1 MKNIIV
7 NPVLKAKTNILKK
20 SFLLF
25 ISCLTASVA
34 WGQTQSFTADEIVS
48 GATKGSV
55 TVSTTFNVANKQ
67 MCKEGGSATK
77 LNAVEGNST
86 ASTVNEK
93 YVQLTSTSD
102 ITKLVLHATYNS
114 SGTGKNMAF
123 VYWGEGVT
131 PAIDNILSAELVS
144 FTGYAGA
151 CDQNYS
157 EVTLP
162 PGVRTI
168 RIYRQLKK
176 FDGKGASSSNYGDGT
191 TFLIADIDVIAGPA
205 GPVAVTGVTLDKTSL
220 SIEAGQTAQ
229 LTATV
234 QPANADNQAVTWS
247 SSDNNIVSVDA
258 TGKITANAKGSAT
271 ITVTT
276 ADGGKTATCTV
287 TVTEPA
293 APIEV
298 TAIALKASTTIAIG
312 GTETLT
318 VTYTPADANTGKA
331 LTWKSDNTAVA
342 TVDTNGVVKGIA
354 AGTANITATSTTNP
368 AITATC
374 AVTVQAV
381 AVTGVSLNKTS
392 INLQVGGSE
401 TLTATVTPANATNKE
416 IIWNTSDGSIATI
429 NNGKVTA
436 VSAGQTT
443 ITATTVDGNKTA
455 TCTVTVTAGPPVPST
470 GLTTHYPE
478 VYEAKELA
486 GGYGAELSVL
496 NGREYEVFYAGRY
509 DNGGTKL
516 TIHVNPI
523 DKSHGIT
530 KNEASTSYEAID
542 GWFKGTGNDKGT
554 GFSIKDEF
562 TKSTERCHNMKS
574 SNYVEMHIQGYDQ
587 FSLYGIDKKINLSK
601 PADHKV
607 FKVLIDNVE
616 QTMEPSTSATI
627 RRFDITT
634 GEHVIKI
641 QCGDDC
647 LFGGFSLRIAE
658 EPRTKWLK
666 GNDSTQ
672 VVMQT
677 TAPKPVYYFT
687 KYNSKGETKLIWD
700 GPEATGITLTTHAS
714 SAIGDT
720 LVLGGTANCPTGT
733 YNYHVAAFYNG
744 VETSRANGKFIVASE
759 IKALTDTMVDAYQN
773 EEMDQIQFR
782 YYALSDADVTL
793 TWTGATP
800 AGITGSGSNG
810 KYIIGGTP
818 TTVGTYDF
826 IISVTG
832 GNSIKG
838 KIVVRALDLGNDP
851 VLYLY
856 KNNLAYE
863 QDGIYE
869 YLTSAAGGKK
879 NIIPRKARED
889 GLRPADQY
897 AKYKWIIISEDVDA
911 NNAEVLAVAEGG
923 ANLPVLNLK
932 SFTYAP
938 GRLDWGEPDNGSITD
953 NARSITVLRADHPIF
968 ASMAGIS
975 QGQKIDILSAINK
988 KGLMPAAVDY
998 EGTLCL
1004 ATAWTRDI
1012 NNYTGDGVQET
1023 FLHEVPAEMRGG
1035 KKYICL
1041 PIALQ
1046 SSKNLSANG
1055 KKLIS
1060 SVINYLLSSKAT
1072 IDLPELKITSFKI
1085 NGVAGTIDQ
1094 ANNTIKISFD
1104 ITQYPNLDLTNI
1116 VPEVTLA
1123 SKLTHF
1129 VPNEGEAVDFSKS
1142 TFAPVIYEVTDYINR
1157 RAYEVTVATYNPE
1170 GIENIYSVGEWVNI
1184 YDIYGRKVTT
1194 TNEDIYQMALP
1205 RGVYIIVLENGDTF
1219 KIMR

>member
-1 MKNIIV
+1 MKNIKCL
-7 NPVLKAKTNILKK
+7 VLTLLAVWSTCVIAQDVKKYTFDDNVPLATDWKVETDVPSGGTATCEITNNIGG
-20 SFLLF
+20 S
-25 ISCLTASVA
+25 LTAKEGNYLGLAYLNKSKITISIISTAEFKNITSIGLDVA
-34 WGQTQSFTADEIVS
+34 ASDNGKPTFSILVVDASGNTIAALAENLDSKNGFATGGTKKWGHADFAANGVS
-48 GATKGSV
+48 GYIKILTY
-55 TVSTTFNVANKQ
+55 
-67 MCKEGGSATK
+67 
-77 LNAVEGNST
+77 
-86 ASTVNEK
+86 AS
-93 YVQLTSTSD
+93 
-102 ITKLVLHATYNS
+102 S
-114 SGTGKNMAF
+114 SGKYA
-123 VYWGEGVT
+123 
-131 PAIDNILSAELVS
+131 AIDNIS
-144 FTGYAGA
+144 
-151 CDQNYS
+151 
-157 EVTLP
+157 VTH
-162 PGVRTI
+162 
-168 RIYRQLKK
+168 
-176 FDGKGASSSNYGDGT
+176 S
-191 TFLIADIDVIAGPA
+191 AGPA

-234 QPANADNQAVTWS
+234 LPGNADNQAVTWS
-247 SSDNNIVSVDA
+247 SSDNNVVSVDA
-258 TGKITANAKGSAT
+258 TGKITANTKGSAT

-293 APIEV
+293 AP
-298 TAIALKASTTIAIG
+298 
-312 GTETLT
+312 
-318 VTYTPADANTGKA
+318 
-331 LTWKSDNTAVA
+331 
-342 TVDTNGVVKGIA
+342 
-354 AGTANITATSTTNP
+354 
-368 AITATC
+368 
-374 AVTVQAV
+374 V
-381 AVTGVSLNKTS
+381 AVTGVTLNKNNTTIYTGRTETLTATIQPADATNKAVTWTSDNTGVATVNNGVVTGVSVGTATITVKTTDGGFTATCIVTVEEAPIVHPTGVSISKTS
-392 INLQVGGSE
+392 INLQIGGSE
-401 TLTATVTPANATNKE
+401 TLTATVTPADANNKNVT
-416 IIWNTSDGSIATI
+416 WSTSDATVAAVDK
-429 NNGKVTA
+429 NGKVTGIK
-436 VSAGQTT
+436 AGNAT
-443 ITATTVDGNKTA
+443 ITATTEDGNKTA
-455 TCTVTVTAGPPVPST
+455 TCSVTVTAGPPVPST

-478 VYEAKELA
+478 VYEAKDLA
-486 GGYGAELSVL
+486 GGYNGKLTVFG
-496 NGREYEVFYAGRY
+496 GREYEVYYVSRDAESNITVATTPVEKVAGVCTSVSEN
-509 DNGGTKL
+509 DTKA
-516 TIHVNPI
+516 
-523 DKSHGIT
+523 K
-530 KNEASTSYEAID
+530 D
-542 GWFKGTGNDKGT
+542 GWFTLKTNGTSGSTNG
-554 GFSIKDEF
+554 IAKDEF
-562 TKSTERCHNMKS
+562 ETSVRCAKLLN
-574 SNYVEMHIQGYDQ
+574 NQALEMHIKGFDQ
-587 FSLYGIDKKINLSK
+587 FSFYGKDNNATESKGRHFEIYIDDVKQAMT
-601 PADHKV
+601 PTT
-607 FKVLIDNVE
+607 E
-616 QTMEPSTSATI
+616 YTI

-634 GEHVIKI
+634 GEHVIRLVGI
-641 QCGDDC
+641 
-647 LFGGFSLRIAE
+647 GGSNNEITSFSLRIAE
-658 EPRTKWLK
+658 EPRTKWIK

-714 SAIGDT
+714 GSIGDT

-733 YNYHVAAFYNG
+733 YNYHIAAFYNG
-744 VETSRANGKFIVASE
+744 LETSRANGKFIVASE

-782 YYALSDADVTL
+782 YYALSDADVKL

-826 IISVTG
+826 VISVTG

-838 KIVVRALDLGNDP
+838 KIIVRALDLGNDP

-879 NIIPRKARED
+879 NLIARKARED
-889 GLRPADQY
+889 GLRPAEQY
-897 AKYKWIIISEDVDA
+897 AKYKWVLISEDVDA
-911 NNAEVLAVAEGG
+911 NNAEVLAIAEGG

-988 KGLMPAAVDY
+988 KGLMPAAIDY

-1012 NNYTGDGVQET
+1012 NNYTGDGIQET

-1094 ANNTIKISFD
+1094 VNNTINVSFD
-1104 ITQYPNLDLTNI
+1104 ITKNPTLDLTNI
-1116 VPEVTLA
+1116 IPEVTVA
-1123 SKLTHF
+1123 SQLTHA
-1129 VPNEGEAVDFSKS
+1129 VPNNGEAVDFSKS
-1142 TFAPVIYEVTDYINR
+1142 SFAPVVYIVTDYINR
-1157 RAYEVTVATYNPE
+1157 RAYDVTVSTYNPE
-1170 GIENIYSVGEWVNI
+1170 GIEDIYSVGEWVNI

-1205 RGVYIIVLENGDTF
+1205 RGVYIVVLENGETF

>member
-1 MKNIIV
+1 MKNIKCL
-7 NPVLKAKTNILKK
+7 VLTLLAVWSTCVIAQDVKKYTFDDNVPLATDWKVETDVPSGGTATCEITNSIGG
-20 SFLLF
+20 S
-25 ISCLTASVA
+25 LTA
-34 WGQTQSFTADEIVS
+34 
-48 GATKGSV
+48 
-55 TVSTTFNVANKQ
+55 
-67 MCKEGGSATK
+67 KEGNYLGLAY
-77 LNAVEGNST
+77 LNKSKITISIIST
-86 ASTVNEK
+86 AEFQNI
-93 YVQLTSTSD
+93 TSIGLDVTANDNSKPSFSVLIVD
-102 ITKLVLHATYNS
+102 ANGNTIATLADNVGSKDGFATGGTKKWGHADFAANGVKGYLKIQTYSSS
-114 SGTGKNMAF
+114 SGKYA
-123 VYWGEGVT
+123 
-131 PAIDNILSAELVS
+131 AIDNI
-144 FTGYAGA
+144 
-151 CDQNYS
+151 
-157 EVTLP
+157 
-162 PGVRTI
+162 TI
-168 RIYRQLKK
+168 TH
-176 FDGKGASSSNYGDGT
+176 S
-191 TFLIADIDVIAGPA
+191 AGPA
-205 GPVAVTGVTLDKTSL
+205 GPVAVTGVTLDQTSL
-220 SIEAGQTAQ
+220 TLEAGQTAQ

-234 QPANADNQAVTWS
+234 QPGNADNQAVTWS

-312 GTETLT
+312 DTETLT

-331 LTWKSDNTAVA
+331 LTWKSDNTTVA
-342 TVDTNGVVKGIA
+342 TVDANGVVKGIA
-354 AGTANITATSTTNP
+354 AGKANITATSTTNP

-381 AVTGVSLNKTS
+381 AVKGVSLNKTS
-392 INLQVGGSE
+392 INLQVVGSE

-436 VSAGQTT
+436 VAAGQTT

-478 VYEAKELA
+478 VYEAKDLA
-486 GGYGAELSVL
+486 GGYNGKLTVFG
-496 NGREYEVFYAGRY
+496 GREYEVYYVSRDAESNITVATTPVEKVAGVCTSVSE
-509 DNGGTKL
+509 NETKA
-516 TIHVNPI
+516 
-523 DKSHGIT
+523 K
-530 KNEASTSYEAID
+530 D
-542 GWFKGTGNDKGT
+542 GWFTLKTNGTSGSTNG
-554 GFSIKDEF
+554 IAKDEF
-562 TKSTERCHNMKS
+562 ETSVRCAKLLN
-574 SNYVEMHIQGYDQ
+574 NQALEMHIKGFDQ
-587 FSLYGIDKKINLSK
+587 FSFYGKDNNAAVEKGRHFEIYIDDVKQAMT
-601 PADHKV
+601 PTT
-607 FKVLIDNVE
+607 E
-616 QTMEPSTSATI
+616 YTI

-634 GEHVIKI
+634 GEHVIRLVGI
-641 QCGDDC
+641 
-647 LFGGFSLRIAE
+647 GGSNNEITSFSLRIAE

-714 SAIGDT
+714 GAIGDT

-744 VETSRANGKFIVASE
+744 LETSRANGKFIVASE

-782 YYALSDADVTL
+782 YYALSDADITL

-818 TTVGTYDF
+818 TAVGTYDF

-1012 NNYTGDGVQET
+1012 NNYTGDGVEET

>member
-1 MKNIIV
+1 MKNIKCF
-7 NPVLKAKTNILKK
+7 VLTLLAVWSTCVIAQDVKKYTFDDNVPLATDWKVETDVPSGGTATCEITNSIGG
-20 SFLLF
+20 S
-25 ISCLTASVA
+25 LTAKEGNYLGLAYLNKSKITISVTSTVEFKNITSIGLDVA
-34 WGQTQSFTADEIVS
+34 ASDNGKPTFSILVVDASGNTIAALAENLDSKNGFATGGTKKWGHADFAANGVS
-48 GATKGSV
+48 GYIKILTY
-55 TVSTTFNVANKQ
+55 
-67 MCKEGGSATK
+67 
-77 LNAVEGNST
+77 
-86 ASTVNEK
+86 AS
-93 YVQLTSTSD
+93 
-102 ITKLVLHATYNS
+102 S
-114 SGTGKNMAF
+114 SGKYA
-123 VYWGEGVT
+123 
-131 PAIDNILSAELVS
+131 AIDNIS
-144 FTGYAGA
+144 
-151 CDQNYS
+151 
-157 EVTLP
+157 VTH
-162 PGVRTI
+162 
-168 RIYRQLKK
+168 
-176 FDGKGASSSNYGDGT
+176 S
-191 TFLIADIDVIAGPA
+191 AGPA
-205 GPVAVTGVTLDKTSL
+205 GPVAVTGVTLDKTTL

-234 QPANADNQAVTWS
+234 QPGNADNQAVTWS
-247 SSDNNIVSVDA
+247 TSDASIASVDA
-258 TGKITANAKGSAT
+258 NGKVTANAKGSAT

-293 APIEV
+293 AP
-298 TAIALKASTTIAIG
+298 
-312 GTETLT
+312 
-318 VTYTPADANTGKA
+318 
-331 LTWKSDNTAVA
+331 
-342 TVDTNGVVKGIA
+342 
-354 AGTANITATSTTNP
+354 
-368 AITATC
+368 
-374 AVTVQAV
+374 V
-381 AVTGVSLNKTS
+381 AVTGVTLNKSNTTIYTGRTETLTATIQPADATNKAVTWTS
-392 INLQVGGSE
+392 SNTSVATINNGVVTGVSVGTATITVKTTDGGFTATCTVKVEEAPIVHPTGVSISKSAISLQVGGTE
-401 TLTATVTPANATNKE
+401 TLTATVTPADANNKNVT
-416 IIWNTSDGSIATI
+416 WSTSDATVAAVDK
-429 NNGKVTA
+429 NGKVTGIK
-436 VSAGQTT
+436 AGNAT
-443 ITATTVDGNKTA
+443 ITATTEDGSKTA
-455 TCTVTVTAGPPVPST
+455 TCAVTVTAGPPVPST

-486 GGYGAELSVL
+486 GGYNGKLTVFG
-496 NGREYEVFYAGRY
+496 GREYEVYYVSRDAESNITVATTPVEKVAGVCTSVSE
-509 DNGGTKL
+509 NETKA
-516 TIHVNPI
+516 
-523 DKSHGIT
+523 K
-530 KNEASTSYEAID
+530 D
-542 GWFKGTGNDKGT
+542 GWFTLKTNGTSGSTNG
-554 GFSIKDEF
+554 IAKDEF
-562 TKSTERCHNMKS
+562 ETSVRCAKLLN
-574 SNYVEMHIQGYDQ
+574 NQALEMHIKGFDQ
-587 FSLYGIDKKINLSK
+587 FSFYGKDNNATESKGRHFEIYIDDVKQAMT
-601 PADHKV
+601 PTTDY
-607 FKVLIDNVE
+607 
-616 QTMEPSTSATI
+616 TI

-634 GEHVIKI
+634 GEHVIRLVGI
-641 QCGDDC
+641 
-647 LFGGFSLRIAE
+647 GGSNNEITSFSLRIAE

-677 TAPKPVYYFT
+677 TAPKPIYYFT

-714 SAIGDT
+714 AAIGDT

-733 YNYHVAAFYNG
+733 YKYHVAAFYNG
-744 VETSRANGKFIVASE
+744 VETSRADGKFIVASE

-782 YYALSDADVTL
+782 YYALSDADVKL

-826 IISVTG
+826 VISVTG

-838 KIVVRALDLGNDP
+838 KIVVRTLDLGNDP

-879 NIIPRKARED
+879 NLIARKARED

-938 GRLDWGEPDNGSITD
+938 DRLDWGEPDNGSLTD

-1004 ATAWTRDI
+1004 ATAWTRNIDDY
-1012 NNYTGDGVQET
+1012 NSDGVQET

-1072 IDLPELKITSFKI
+1072 IDLPDLKITSFKI

-1094 ANNTIKISFD
+1094 ANNTIKIAFD
-1104 ITQYPNLDLTNI
+1104 ITQHPDLDLTNI
-1116 VPEVTLA
+1116 VPEVSLA

-1129 VPNEGEAVDFSKS
+1129 TPNEGEAVDFSKS

-1170 GIENIYSVGEWVNI
+1170 GIEQIYNVGEWVNI

-1194 TNEDIYQMALP
+1194 TNEDINQMALP
-1205 RGVYIIVLENGDTF
+1205 RGVYIVVLENGNTF

>member
-1 MKNIIV
+1 MKNIKCL
-7 NPVLKAKTNILKK
+7 VLTLLAVWSTCVIAQDVKK
-20 SFLLF
+20 YTFDDNVPL
-25 ISCLTASVA
+25 
-34 WGQTQSFTADEIVS
+34 
-48 GATKGSV
+48 ATDWKV
-55 TVSTTFNVANKQ
+55 ETDVPT
-67 MCKEGGSATK
+67 GGSATCEITNNIGGSLTAK
-77 LNAVEGNST
+77 EGNYLGFAYLNKSKITISIIST
-86 ASTVNEK
+86 AEFKNITSIGLDVAASDNGKPTFSILVVDASGNTIAALAENLDSKNGFATGGTKKWGHADFAANGVNGYIK
-93 YVQLTSTSD
+93 ILTYAS
-102 ITKLVLHATYNS
+102 S
-114 SGTGKNMAF
+114 SGKYA
-123 VYWGEGVT
+123 
-131 PAIDNILSAELVS
+131 AIDNIS
-144 FTGYAGA
+144 
-151 CDQNYS
+151 
-157 EVTLP
+157 VTH
-162 PGVRTI
+162 
-168 RIYRQLKK
+168 
-176 FDGKGASSSNYGDGT
+176 S
-191 TFLIADIDVIAGPA
+191 AGPA

-234 QPANADNQAVTWS
+234 QPGNADNQAVTWS
-247 SSDNNIVSVDA
+247 SSDNNVVSVDA
-258 TGKITANAKGSAT
+258 TGKITANTKGSAT

-293 APIEV
+293 AP
-298 TAIALKASTTIAIG
+298 
-312 GTETLT
+312 
-318 VTYTPADANTGKA
+318 
-331 LTWKSDNTAVA
+331 
-342 TVDTNGVVKGIA
+342 
-354 AGTANITATSTTNP
+354 
-368 AITATC
+368 
-374 AVTVQAV
+374 V
-381 AVTGVSLNKTS
+381 AVTGVTLNKNNTTIYTGRTETLTATIQPADATNKAVTWTSDNTGVATVNNGVVTGVSVGSATITAKTADGGFTATCIVKVEEAPIVHPTGVSISKTS

-401 TLTATVTPANATNKE
+401 TLTATVTPADANNKNVT
-416 IIWNTSDGSIATI
+416 WSTSDATVAAVDK
-429 NNGKVTA
+429 NGKVTGIK
-436 VSAGQTT
+436 AGNAT
-443 ITATTVDGNKTA
+443 ITATTEDGNKTA
-455 TCTVTVTAGPPVPST
+455 TCAVTVTAGPPVPST

-478 VYEAKELA
+478 VYEAKDLA
-486 GGYGAELSVL
+486 GGYNGKLTVFG
-496 NGREYEVFYAGRY
+496 GREYEVYYVSRDAESNITFATTPVEKVAGVCTSVSE
-509 DNGGTKL
+509 NETKA
-516 TIHVNPI
+516 
-523 DKSHGIT
+523 K
-530 KNEASTSYEAID
+530 D
-542 GWFKGTGNDKGT
+542 GWFTLKTNGTSGSTNG
-554 GFSIKDEF
+554 IAKDEF
-562 TKSTERCHNMKS
+562 ETSVRCAKLLN
-574 SNYVEMHIQGYDQ
+574 NQALEMHIKGFDQ
-587 FSLYGIDKKINLSK
+587 FSFYGKDNNATESKGRHFEIYIDDVKQAMT
-601 PADHKV
+601 PTT
-607 FKVLIDNVE
+607 E
-616 QTMEPSTSATI
+616 YTI

-634 GEHVIKI
+634 GEHVIRLVGI
-641 QCGDDC
+641 
-647 LFGGFSLRIAE
+647 GGSNNEITSFSLRIAE
-658 EPRTKWLK
+658 EPRTKWIK

-714 SAIGDT
+714 GSIGDT

-744 VETSRANGKFIVASE
+744 LETSRANGKFIVASE

-826 IISVTG
+826 VISVTG

-879 NIIPRKARED
+879 NLIARKARED
-889 GLRPADQY
+889 GLRPAEQY
-897 AKYKWIIISEDVDA
+897 AKYKWVLISEDVDA
-911 NNAEVLAVAEGG
+911 NNAEVLAIAEGG

-988 KGLMPAAVDY
+988 KGLMPAAIDY

-1094 ANNTIKISFD
+1094 VNNTINVSFD
-1104 ITQYPNLDLTNI
+1104 ITKNPTLDLTNI
-1116 VPEVTLA
+1116 IPEVTVA
-1123 SKLTHF
+1123 SQLTHA
-1129 VPNEGEAVDFSKS
+1129 VPNKGEAVDFSKS
-1142 TFAPVIYEVTDYINR
+1142 SFAPVVYIVTDYINR
-1157 RAYEVTVATYNPE
+1157 RAYDVTVSTYNPE
-1170 GIENIYSVGEWVNI
+1170 GIEDIYSVGEWVNI

-1205 RGVYIIVLENGDTF
+1205 RGVYIVVLENGETF

>member
-7 NPVLKAKTNILKK
+7 NSALKAKTNILKK
-20 SFLLF
+20 SLYAVCLLLVSSY
-25 ISCLTASVA
+25 ITAADVTFVMADIFDGSS
-34 WGQTQSFTADEIVS
+34 QTAKVTTPTA
-48 GATKGSV
+48 A
-55 TVSTTFNVANKQ
+55 TVSTTTSKSNAKTGKLGSDGHYFEVILDNETFTAASINGYINTTNTSKNWAFTFSTDGGKTWGTEQTQANDGNKTAHDIAVNVTIPAGAN
-67 MCKEGGSATK
+67 GFRVIRRAGT
-77 LNAVEGNST
+77 ST
-86 ASTVNEK
+86 I
-93 YVQLTSTSD
+93 LTS
-102 ITKLVLHATYNS
+102 IT
-114 SGTGKNMAF
+114 
-123 VYWGEGVT
+123 
-131 PAIDNILSAELVS
+131 LS
-144 FTGYAGA
+144 
-151 CDQNYS
+151 
-157 EVTLP
+157 
-162 PGVRTI
+162 I
-168 RIYRQLKK
+168 
-176 FDGKGASSSNYGDGT
+176 GAS
-191 TFLIADIDVIAGPA
+191 GPA

-234 QPANADNQAVTWS
+234 QPGNADNQSVTWS
-247 SSDNNIVSVDA
+247 SSDNNVVSVDA

-293 APIEV
+293 AP
-298 TAIALKASTTIAIG
+298 
-312 GTETLT
+312 
-318 VTYTPADANTGKA
+318 
-331 LTWKSDNTAVA
+331 
-342 TVDTNGVVKGIA
+342 
-354 AGTANITATSTTNP
+354 
-368 AITATC
+368 
-374 AVTVQAV
+374 V
-381 AVTGVSLNKTS
+381 AVTGVTLNKNNTTIYTGRTETLTATIQPADATNKAVTWTSDNMGVATVNNGVVTGVSVGSATITAKTADGGFTATCTVIVEEAPIVHPTGVSISKTS
-392 INLQVGGSE
+392 INLQIGGSE
-401 TLTATVTPANATNKE
+401 TLTATVTPADANNKNVT
-416 IIWNTSDGSIATI
+416 WSTSDATVAAVDK
-429 NNGKVTA
+429 NGKVIGIK
-436 VSAGQTT
+436 AGNAT
-443 ITATTVDGNKTA
+443 ITATTEDGGKTA
-455 TCTVTVTAGPPVPST
+455 TCSVTVTAGPPVPST

-478 VYEAKELA
+478 VYEAKDLA
-486 GGYGAELSVL
+486 GGYNGKLTVFG
-496 NGREYEVFYAGRY
+496 GREYEVYYVSRDAESNITVATTPVEKVAGVCTSVSE
-509 DNGGTKL
+509 NETKA
-516 TIHVNPI
+516 
-523 DKSHGIT
+523 K
-530 KNEASTSYEAID
+530 D
-542 GWFKGTGNDKGT
+542 GWFTLKTNGTSGSTNG
-554 GFSIKDEF
+554 IAKDEF
-562 TKSTERCHNMKS
+562 ETSVRCAKLIN
-574 SNYVEMHIQGYDQ
+574 NQALEMHIKGFDQ
-587 FSLYGIDKKINLSK
+587 FSFYGKDNNAAVEKGRHFEIYIDDVK
-601 PADHKV
+601 
-607 FKVLIDNVE
+607 
-616 QTMEPSTSATI
+616 QTMTPTTEYTI

-634 GEHVIKI
+634 GEHVIRLVGI
-641 QCGDDC
+641 
-647 LFGGFSLRIAE
+647 GGSNNEITSFSLRIAE

-687 KYNSKGETKLIWD
+687 KYNAKGETKLIWD

-714 SAIGDT
+714 GSIGDT

-744 VETSRANGKFIVASE
+744 LETSRANGKFIVASE

-818 TTVGTYDF
+818 TTVGTYYF
-826 IISVTG
+826 VISVTG

-838 KIVVRALDLGNDP
+838 KIIVRALDLGNDP

-879 NIIPRKARED
+879 NLIARKARED
-889 GLRPADQY
+889 GLRPAEQY
-897 AKYKWIIISEDVDA
+897 AKYKWVLISEDVDA
-911 NNAEVLAVAEGG
+911 NNAEVLAIAEGG

-988 KGLMPAAVDY
+988 KGLMPAAIDY

-1094 ANNTIKISFD
+1094 VNNTINVSFD
-1104 ITQYPNLDLTNI
+1104 ITKNPTLDLTNI
-1116 VPEVTLA
+1116 IPEVTVA
-1123 SKLTHF
+1123 SQLTHA
-1129 VPNEGEAVDFSKS
+1129 VPNNGEAVDFSKS
-1142 TFAPVIYEVTDYINR
+1142 SFAPVVYIVTDYINR
-1157 RAYEVTVATYNPE
+1157 RAYEVTVTTYNPE
-1170 GIENIYSVGEWVNI
+1170 GIEDIYSVGEWVNI

-1205 RGVYIIVLENGDTF
+1205 RGVYIVVLENGETF

>member
-1 MKNIIV
+1 MKNIKCL
-7 NPVLKAKTNILKK
+7 VLTLLAVWSTCVIAQDVKKYTFDDNVPLATDWKVETDVPSGGTATCEITNNIGG
-20 SFLLF
+20 S
-25 ISCLTASVA
+25 LTAKEGNYLGLAYLNKSKITISIISTAEFQNITSIGLDVA
-34 WGQTQSFTADEIVS
+34 ASDNGKPTFSILVVDAGGNTIAALAENLDSKNGFATGGTKKWGHADFAANGVS
-48 GATKGSV
+48 GYIKILTY
-55 TVSTTFNVANKQ
+55 
-67 MCKEGGSATK
+67 
-77 LNAVEGNST
+77 
-86 ASTVNEK
+86 AS
-93 YVQLTSTSD
+93 
-102 ITKLVLHATYNS
+102 S
-114 SGTGKNMAF
+114 SGKYA
-123 VYWGEGVT
+123 
-131 PAIDNILSAELVS
+131 AIDNIS
-144 FTGYAGA
+144 
-151 CDQNYS
+151 
-157 EVTLP
+157 VTH
-162 PGVRTI
+162 
-168 RIYRQLKK
+168 
-176 FDGKGASSSNYGDGT
+176 S
-191 TFLIADIDVIAGPA
+191 AGPA

-234 QPANADNQAVTWS
+234 QPGNADNQAVTWS
-247 SSDNNIVSVDA
+247 SSDNNVVSVDA

-293 APIEV
+293 AP
-298 TAIALKASTTIAIG
+298 
-312 GTETLT
+312 
-318 VTYTPADANTGKA
+318 
-331 LTWKSDNTAVA
+331 
-342 TVDTNGVVKGIA
+342 
-354 AGTANITATSTTNP
+354 
-368 AITATC
+368 
-374 AVTVQAV
+374 V
-381 AVTGVSLNKTS
+381 AVTGVTLNKNNTTIYTGRTETLTATIQPADATNKAVTWTSDNTGVATVNNGVVTGVSVGSATITAKTADGGLTATCTVTVEEAPIVHPTGVSISKTS
-392 INLQVGGSE
+392 INLQIGGSE
-401 TLTATVTPANATNKE
+401 TLTATVTPADANNKNVT
-416 IIWNTSDGSIATI
+416 WSTSDATVAAVDK
-429 NNGKVTA
+429 NGKVTGIK
-436 VSAGQTT
+436 AGNAT
-443 ITATTVDGNKTA
+443 ITATTEDGGKTA
-455 TCTVTVTAGPPVPST
+455 TCSVTVTAGPPVPST

-478 VYEAKELA
+478 VYEAKDLA
-486 GGYGAELSVL
+486 GGYNGKLTVFG
-496 NGREYEVFYAGRY
+496 GREYEVYYVSRDAESNITVATTPVEKVAGVCTSVSE
-509 DNGGTKL
+509 NETKA
-516 TIHVNPI
+516 
-523 DKSHGIT
+523 K
-530 KNEASTSYEAID
+530 D
-542 GWFKGTGNDKGT
+542 GWFTLKTNGTSGSTNG
-554 GFSIKDEF
+554 IAKDEF
-562 TKSTERCHNMKS
+562 ETSVRCAKLIN
-574 SNYVEMHIQGYDQ
+574 NQALEMHIKGFDQ
-587 FSLYGIDKKINLSK
+587 FSFYGKDNNAAVEKGRHFEIYIDDVK
-601 PADHKV
+601 
-607 FKVLIDNVE
+607 
-616 QTMEPSTSATI
+616 QTMTPTTEYTI

-634 GEHVIKI
+634 GEHVIRLVGI
-641 QCGDDC
+641 
-647 LFGGFSLRIAE
+647 GGSNNEITSFSLRIAE

-687 KYNSKGETKLIWD
+687 KYNAKGETKLIWD

-714 SAIGDT
+714 GSIGDT

-744 VETSRANGKFIVASE
+744 LETSRANGKFIVASE

-826 IISVTG
+826 VISVTG

-838 KIVVRALDLGNDP
+838 KIIVRALDLGNDP

-879 NIIPRKARED
+879 NLIARKARED
-889 GLRPADQY
+889 GLRPAEQY
-897 AKYKWIIISEDVDA
+897 AKYKWVLISEDVDA
-911 NNAEVLAVAEGG
+911 NNAEVLAIAEGG

-988 KGLMPAAVDY
+988 KGLMPAAIDY

-1094 ANNTIKISFD
+1094 VNNTINVSFD
-1104 ITQYPNLDLTNI
+1104 ITKNPTLDLTNI
-1116 VPEVTLA
+1116 IPEVTVA
-1123 SKLTHF
+1123 SQLTHA
-1129 VPNEGEAVDFSKS
+1129 VPNNGEAVDFSKS
-1142 TFAPVIYEVTDYINR
+1142 SFAPVVYIVTDYINR
-1157 RAYEVTVATYNPE
+1157 RAYEVTVTTYNPE
-1170 GIENIYSVGEWVNI
+1170 GIEDIYSVGEWVNI

-1205 RGVYIIVLENGDTF
+1205 RGVYIVVLENGETF

>member
-7 NPVLKAKTNILKK
+7 NSALKAKTNILKK
-20 SFLLF
+20 SLYAVCLLLVSSY
-25 ISCLTASVA
+25 ITAADVTFVMADIFDGSS
-34 WGQTQSFTADEIVS
+34 QTTKVTTPTA
-48 GATKGSV
+48 A
-55 TVSTTFNVANKQ
+55 TVSTTTSKSNAKAGKLGSDGHYFEVILDNETFTAASINGYINTTNTSKNWAFTFSTDGGKTWEKEQTQANDGNKTAHDIAVNVTIPAGAN
-67 MCKEGGSATK
+67 GFRVIRRAGT
-77 LNAVEGNST
+77 ST
-86 ASTVNEK
+86 I
-93 YVQLTSTSD
+93 LTS
-102 ITKLVLHATYNS
+102 IT
-114 SGTGKNMAF
+114 
-123 VYWGEGVT
+123 
-131 PAIDNILSAELVS
+131 LS
-144 FTGYAGA
+144 
-151 CDQNYS
+151 
-157 EVTLP
+157 
-162 PGVRTI
+162 I
-168 RIYRQLKK
+168 
-176 FDGKGASSSNYGDGT
+176 GAS
-191 TFLIADIDVIAGPA
+191 GPA
-205 GPVAVTGVTLDKTSL
+205 GPVAVTGVTLDQTSL
-220 SIEAGQTAQ
+220 TLEAGQTAQ

-247 SSDNNIVSVDA
+247 SSDNNVVSVDA

-312 GTETLT
+312 DTETLT

-342 TVDTNGVVKGIA
+342 TVDANGVVKGIA
-354 AGTANITATSTTNP
+354 AGTAKITATSTTNP

-401 TLTATVTPANATNKE
+401 TLTATVAPANATNKE

-436 VSAGQTT
+436 VAAGQTT

-455 TCTVTVTAGPPVPST
+455 TCNVIVTAGPPVPST

-478 VYEAKELA
+478 VYEAKDLA
-486 GGYGAELSVL
+486 GGYGGTLSVFG
-496 NGREYEVFYAGRY
+496 GREYEVYYPGKTSDSYASVCARP
-509 DNGGTKL
+509 NTQKQE
-516 TIHVNPI
+516 
-523 DKSHGIT
+523 GIT
-530 KNEASTSYEAID
+530 INSSSTSTKAKD
-542 GWFKGTGNDKGT
+542 GWFEANIT
-554 GFSIKDEF
+554 SISNYSLTAQDEF
-562 TKSTERCHNMKS
+562 LAGESNVMHKMANNS
-574 SNYVEMHIQGYDQ
+574 SYKLHVKGFDQ
-587 FSLYGIDKKINLSK
+587 FSIIAKDKKLDTTSDQSK
-601 PADHKV
+601 PNNNQLFDV
-607 FKVLIDNVE
+607 YIDGIVQPRYSN
-616 QTMEPSTSATI
+616 TSNATI
-627 RRFDITT
+627 RRFDMTT
-634 GEHVIKI
+634 GEHVIEI
-641 QCGDDC
+641 RAIGSGNSE
-647 LFGGFSLRIAE
+647 LYGFSLRIAE

-677 TAPKPVYYFT
+677 TTPKPVYYFT

-714 SAIGDT
+714 GAIGDT

-744 VETSRANGKFIVASE
+744 LETSRANGKFIVASE

-782 YYALSDADVTL
+782 YYALSDADVKL

-818 TTVGTYDF
+818 TAVGTYDF

-1012 NNYTGDGVQET
+1012 NNYTGDGVEET

-1046 SSKNLSANG
+1046 SSKNLSNNG

-1116 VPEVTLA
+1116 IPEVTLA

-1157 RAYEVTVATYNPE
+1157 RAYEVTVTTYNPE

>member
-1 MKNIIV
+1 MKNIKCL
-7 NPVLKAKTNILKK
+7 VLTLLAVWSTCVIAQDVKK
-20 SFLLF
+20 YTFDDNVPL
-25 ISCLTASVA
+25 
-34 WGQTQSFTADEIVS
+34 
-48 GATKGSV
+48 ATDWKV
-55 TVSTTFNVANKQ
+55 ETDVPT
-67 MCKEGGSATK
+67 GGSATCEITNNIGGSLTAK
-77 LNAVEGNST
+77 EGNYLGLAYLNKSKITISVTST
-86 ASTVNEK
+86 AEFKNITSIGLDVAASDNGKPTFSILVVDASGNTIAALAENLDSK
-93 YVQLTSTSD
+93 NGFATGGTKKWGHADFAANGVSGYIKILTYAS
-102 ITKLVLHATYNS
+102 S
-114 SGTGKNMAF
+114 SGKYA
-123 VYWGEGVT
+123 
-131 PAIDNILSAELVS
+131 AIDNIS
-144 FTGYAGA
+144 
-151 CDQNYS
+151 
-157 EVTLP
+157 VTH
-162 PGVRTI
+162 
-168 RIYRQLKK
+168 
-176 FDGKGASSSNYGDGT
+176 S
-191 TFLIADIDVIAGPA
+191 AGPA

-220 SIEAGQTAQ
+220 SLEAGQTAQ

-234 QPANADNQAVTWS
+234 QPGNADNQAVTWS

-293 APIEV
+293 AP
-298 TAIALKASTTIAIG
+298 
-312 GTETLT
+312 
-318 VTYTPADANTGKA
+318 
-331 LTWKSDNTAVA
+331 
-342 TVDTNGVVKGIA
+342 
-354 AGTANITATSTTNP
+354 
-368 AITATC
+368 
-374 AVTVQAV
+374 V
-381 AVTGVSLNKTS
+381 AVTGVTLNKNNTTIYTGRTETLTATIQPADATNKAVTWTSDNTGVATVNNGVVTGVSVGSATITAKTADGGFTATCTVTVEEAPIVHPTGVSISKTS
-392 INLQVGGSE
+392 INLQIGGSE
-401 TLTATVTPANATNKE
+401 TLTATVTPADANNKNVT
-416 IIWNTSDGSIATI
+416 WSTSDATVAAVDK
-429 NNGKVTA
+429 NGKVTGIK
-436 VSAGQTT
+436 AGNAT
-443 ITATTVDGNKTA
+443 ITATTEDGGKTA
-455 TCTVTVTAGPPVPST
+455 TCSVTVTAGPPVPST

-478 VYEAKELA
+478 VYEAKDLA
-486 GGYGAELSVL
+486 GGYNGKLTVFG
-496 NGREYEVFYAGRY
+496 GREYEVYYVSRDAESNITVATTPVEKVAGVCTSVSE
-509 DNGGTKL
+509 NETKA
-516 TIHVNPI
+516 
-523 DKSHGIT
+523 K
-530 KNEASTSYEAID
+530 D
-542 GWFKGTGNDKGT
+542 GWFTLKTNGTSGSTNG
-554 GFSIKDEF
+554 IAKDEF
-562 TKSTERCHNMKS
+562 ETSVRCAKLLN
-574 SNYVEMHIQGYDQ
+574 NQALEMHIKGFDQ
-587 FSLYGIDKKINLSK
+587 FSFYGKDNNAAVEKGRHFEIYIDDVKQAMT
-601 PADHKV
+601 PTTDY
-607 FKVLIDNVE
+607 
-616 QTMEPSTSATI
+616 TI

-634 GEHVIKI
+634 GEHVIRLVGI
-641 QCGDDC
+641 
-647 LFGGFSLRIAE
+647 GGSNNEITSFSLRIAE

-714 SAIGDT
+714 GSIGDT

-733 YNYHVAAFYNG
+733 YNYHIAAFYNG
-744 VETSRANGKFIVASE
+744 LETSRANGKFIVASE

-782 YYALSDADVTL
+782 YYALSDADVKL

-826 IISVTG
+826 VISVTG

-838 KIVVRALDLGNDP
+838 KIIVRALDLGNDP

-879 NIIPRKARED
+879 NLIARKARED
-889 GLRPADQY
+889 GLRPAEQY
-897 AKYKWIIISEDVDA
+897 AKYKWVLISEDVDA
-911 NNAEVLAVAEGG
+911 NNAEVLAIAEGG

-988 KGLMPAAVDY
+988 KGLMPAAIDY

-1094 ANNTIKISFD
+1094 VNNTINVSFD
-1104 ITQYPNLDLTNI
+1104 ITKNPTLDLTNI
-1116 VPEVTLA
+1116 IPEVTVA
-1123 SKLTHF
+1123 SQLTHA
-1129 VPNEGEAVDFSKS
+1129 VPNNGEAVDFSKS
-1142 TFAPVIYEVTDYINR
+1142 SFAPVVYIVTDYINR
-1157 RAYEVTVATYNPE
+1157 RAYDVTVSTYNPE
-1170 GIENIYSVGEWVNI
+1170 GIEDIYSVGEWVNI

-1194 TNEDIYQMALP
+1194 TNEDIYQIALP
-1205 RGVYIIVLENGDTF
+1205 RGVYIVVLENGETF

>member
-1 MKNIIV
+1 MKNIKCL
-7 NPVLKAKTNILKK
+7 VLTLLAVWSTCVIAQDVKKYTFDDNVPLATDWKVETDVPSGGTATCEITNNIGG
-20 SFLLF
+20 S
-25 ISCLTASVA
+25 LTAKEGNYLGLAYLNKSKITISIISTAEFQNITSIGLDVA
-34 WGQTQSFTADEIVS
+34 ASDNGKPTFSILVVDAGGNTIAALAENLDSKNGFATGGTKKWGHADFAANSVS
-48 GATKGSV
+48 GYIKILTY
-55 TVSTTFNVANKQ
+55 
-67 MCKEGGSATK
+67 
-77 LNAVEGNST
+77 
-86 ASTVNEK
+86 AS
-93 YVQLTSTSD
+93 
-102 ITKLVLHATYNS
+102 S
-114 SGTGKNMAF
+114 SGKYA
-123 VYWGEGVT
+123 
-131 PAIDNILSAELVS
+131 AIDNIS
-144 FTGYAGA
+144 
-151 CDQNYS
+151 
-157 EVTLP
+157 VTH
-162 PGVRTI
+162 
-168 RIYRQLKK
+168 
-176 FDGKGASSSNYGDGT
+176 S
-191 TFLIADIDVIAGPA
+191 AGPA

-234 QPANADNQAVTWS
+234 QPGNADNQAVTWS
-247 SSDNNIVSVDA
+247 SSDNNVVSVDA

-293 APIEV
+293 AP
-298 TAIALKASTTIAIG
+298 
-312 GTETLT
+312 
-318 VTYTPADANTGKA
+318 
-331 LTWKSDNTAVA
+331 
-342 TVDTNGVVKGIA
+342 
-354 AGTANITATSTTNP
+354 
-368 AITATC
+368 
-374 AVTVQAV
+374 V
-381 AVTGVSLNKTS
+381 AVTGVTLNKNNTTIYTGRTETLTATIQPADATNKAVTWTSDNTGVATVNNGVVTGVSIGSATITAKTADGGFTATCTVTVEEAPIVHPTGVSISKTS
-392 INLQVGGSE
+392 INLQIGGSE
-401 TLTATVTPANATNKE
+401 TLTATVTPADANNKNVT
-416 IIWNTSDGSIATI
+416 WSTSDATVAAVDK
-429 NNGKVTA
+429 NGKVTGIK
-436 VSAGQTT
+436 AGNAT
-443 ITATTVDGNKTA
+443 ITATTEDGGKTA
-455 TCTVTVTAGPPVPST
+455 TCSVTVTAGPPVPST

-478 VYEAKELA
+478 VYEAKDLA
-486 GGYGAELSVL
+486 GGYNGKLTVFG
-496 NGREYEVFYAGRY
+496 GREYEVYYVSRDAESNITVATTPVEKVAGVCTSVSE
-509 DNGGTKL
+509 NETKA
-516 TIHVNPI
+516 
-523 DKSHGIT
+523 K
-530 KNEASTSYEAID
+530 D
-542 GWFKGTGNDKGT
+542 GWFTLKTNGTSGSTNG
-554 GFSIKDEF
+554 IAKDEF
-562 TKSTERCHNMKS
+562 ETSVRCAKLLN
-574 SNYVEMHIQGYDQ
+574 NQALEMHIKGFDQ
-587 FSLYGIDKKINLSK
+587 FSFYGKDNNATESKGRHFEIYIDDVK
-601 PADHKV
+601 
-607 FKVLIDNVE
+607 
-616 QTMEPSTSATI
+616 QTMTPTTEYTI

-634 GEHVIKI
+634 GEHVIRLVGI
-641 QCGDDC
+641 GSSNNEITS
-647 LFGGFSLRIAE
+647 FSLRIAE
-658 EPRTKWLK
+658 EPRTKWIK

-714 SAIGDT
+714 GSIGDT

-744 VETSRANGKFIVASE
+744 LETSRANGKFIVASE

-782 YYALSDADVTL
+782 YYALSDADVKL

-826 IISVTG
+826 VISVTG

-838 KIVVRALDLGNDP
+838 KIIVRALDLGNDP

-879 NIIPRKARED
+879 NLIARKARED
-889 GLRPADQY
+889 GLRPAEQY
-897 AKYKWIIISEDVDA
+897 AKYKWVLISEDVDA
-911 NNAEVLAVAEGG
+911 NNAEVLAIAEGG

-988 KGLMPAAVDY
+988 KGLMPAAIDY

-1094 ANNTIKISFD
+1094 VNNTINVSFD
-1104 ITQYPNLDLTNI
+1104 ITKNPTLDLTNI
-1116 VPEVTLA
+1116 IPEVTVA
-1123 SKLTHF
+1123 SQLTHA
-1129 VPNEGEAVDFSKS
+1129 VPNNGEAVDFSKS
-1142 TFAPVIYEVTDYINR
+1142 SFAPVVYIVTDYINR
-1157 RAYEVTVATYNPE
+1157 RAYEVTVTTYNPE
-1170 GIENIYSVGEWVNI
+1170 GIEDIYSVGEWVNI

-1205 RGVYIIVLENGDTF
+1205 RGVYIVVLENSETF

>member
-1 MKNIIV
+1 MKNIKCL
-7 NPVLKAKTNILKK
+7 VLTLLAVWSTCVIAQDVKKYTFDDNVPLATDWKVETDVPSGGTATCEISNNIGG
-20 SFLLF
+20 S
-25 ISCLTASVA
+25 LTAKEGNYLYLNKSKITISVISTA
-34 WGQTQSFTADEIVS
+34 EFQNITSIGLDVAASDNSKPSFSVLVVDAGGKTIATLADNVGSKDGFATGGTKKWGHADFSVNGVS
-48 GATKGSV
+48 GYIKIQTY
-55 TVSTTFNVANKQ
+55 
-67 MCKEGGSATK
+67 
-77 LNAVEGNST
+77 
-86 ASTVNEK
+86 AS
-93 YVQLTSTSD
+93 
-102 ITKLVLHATYNS
+102 S
-114 SGTGKNMAF
+114 SGKYA
-123 VYWGEGVT
+123 
-131 PAIDNILSAELVS
+131 AIDNISITHS
-144 FTGYAGA
+144 
-151 CDQNYS
+151 
-157 EVTLP
+157 
-162 PGVRTI
+162 
-168 RIYRQLKK
+168 
-176 FDGKGASSSNYGDGT
+176 
-191 TFLIADIDVIAGPA
+191 AGPA
-205 GPVAVTGVTLDKTSL
+205 GPVAVTGVTLDQTSL
-220 SIEAGQTAQ
+220 TLEAGQTAQ

-234 QPANADNQAVTWS
+234 QPVNADDQAVTWS
-247 SSDNNIVSVDA
+247 SSDNNVVSVDA

-312 GTETLT
+312 DTETLT

-342 TVDTNGVVKGIA
+342 IVDANGVVKGIA

-401 TLTATVTPANATNKE
+401 TLTTTVTPANATNKE

-436 VSAGQTT
+436 VSAGKTT

-478 VYEAKELA
+478 VYEAKDLA
-486 GGYGAELSVL
+486 GGYNGKLTVFG
-496 NGREYEVFYAGRY
+496 GREYEVYYVSRDAESNITVATTPVEKVAGVCTSVSE
-509 DNGGTKL
+509 NETKA
-516 TIHVNPI
+516 
-523 DKSHGIT
+523 K
-530 KNEASTSYEAID
+530 D
-542 GWFKGTGNDKGT
+542 GWFTLKTNGTSGSTNG
-554 GFSIKDEF
+554 IAKDEF
-562 TKSTERCHNMKS
+562 ETSVRCAKLIN
-574 SNYVEMHIQGYDQ
+574 NQALEMHIKGFDQ
-587 FSLYGIDKKINLSK
+587 FSFYGKDNNAAVEKGRHFEIYIDDVKQAMT
-601 PADHKV
+601 PTT
-607 FKVLIDNVE
+607 E
-616 QTMEPSTSATI
+616 YTI

-634 GEHVIKI
+634 GEHVIRLVGI
-641 QCGDDC
+641 
-647 LFGGFSLRIAE
+647 GGSNNEITSFSLRIAE

-714 SAIGDT
+714 GAIGDT

-744 VETSRANGKFIVASE
+744 LETSRANGKFIVASE

-782 YYALSDADVTL
+782 YYALSDADVKL

-818 TTVGTYDF
+818 TAVGTYDF

-1012 NNYTGDGVQET
+1012 NNYTGDGVEET

>member
-7 NPVLKAKTNILKK
+7 NSALKAKTNILKK
-20 SFLLF
+20 SLYAVCLLLVSSY
-25 ISCLTASVA
+25 ITAADVTFVMADIFDGSS
-34 WGQTQSFTADEIVS
+34 QTAKVTTPTA
-48 GATKGSV
+48 A
-55 TVSTTFNVANKQ
+55 TVSTTTSKSNAKAGKLGSDGHYFEVILDNETFTAASINGYINTTNTSKNWAFTFSTDGGKTWEKEQTQANDGNKTAHDIAVNVTIPAGAN
-67 MCKEGGSATK
+67 GFRVIRRAGT
-77 LNAVEGNST
+77 ST
-86 ASTVNEK
+86 I
-93 YVQLTSTSD
+93 LTS
-102 ITKLVLHATYNS
+102 IT
-114 SGTGKNMAF
+114 
-123 VYWGEGVT
+123 
-131 PAIDNILSAELVS
+131 LS
-144 FTGYAGA
+144 
-151 CDQNYS
+151 
-157 EVTLP
+157 
-162 PGVRTI
+162 I
-168 RIYRQLKK
+168 
-176 FDGKGASSSNYGDGT
+176 GAS
-191 TFLIADIDVIAGPA
+191 GPA

-247 SSDNNIVSVDA
+247 TSDANIASVDVN
-258 TGKITANAKGSAT
+258 GKVTANAKGTAT

-298 TAIALKASTTIAIG
+298 TSIALKASTTIAIG
-312 GTETLT
+312 DTETLT

-331 LTWKSDNTAVA
+331 LTWKSDNTTVA
-342 TVDTNGVVKGIA
+342 TVDANGVVKGIA

-381 AVTGVSLNKTS
+381 AVKGVSLNKTS

-401 TLTATVTPANATNKE
+401 TLTTTVIPANATNKE

-436 VSAGQTT
+436 VAAGQTT

-478 VYEAKELA
+478 VYEAKDLA
-486 GGYGAELSVL
+486 GGYGGTLSVFG
-496 NGREYEVFYAGRY
+496 GREYEVYYPGKTSDSYASVCARP
-509 DNGGTKL
+509 NTQKQE
-516 TIHVNPI
+516 
-523 DKSHGIT
+523 GIT
-530 KNEASTSYEAID
+530 INSSSTSTKAKD
-542 GWFKGTGNDKGT
+542 GWFEANIT
-554 GFSIKDEF
+554 SISNYSLTAQDEF
-562 TKSTERCHNMKS
+562 LAGESNVMHKMANNS
-574 SNYVEMHIQGYDQ
+574 SYKLHVKGFDQ
-587 FSLYGIDKKINLSK
+587 FSIIAKDKKLDTTSDQSK
-601 PADHKV
+601 PNNNQLFDV
-607 FKVLIDNVE
+607 YIDGIVQPRYSN
-616 QTMEPSTSATI
+616 TSNATI
-627 RRFDITT
+627 RRFDMTT
-634 GEHVIKI
+634 GEHVIEI
-641 QCGDDC
+641 RAIGSGNSE
-647 LFGGFSLRIAE
+647 LYGFSLRIAE

-714 SAIGDT
+714 GAIGDT

-782 YYALSDADVTL
+782 YYALSDADITL

-826 IISVTG
+826 VISVTG

-1012 NNYTGDGVQET
+1012 NNYTGDGVEET

-1046 SSKNLSANG
+1046 SSKNLSNNG

-1157 RAYEVTVATYNPE
+1157 RAYEVTVTTYNPE

>member
-1 MKNIIV
+1 MKNIKCL
-7 NPVLKAKTNILKK
+7 VLTLLAVWSTCVIAQDVKK
-20 SFLLF
+20 YTFDDNVPL
-25 ISCLTASVA
+25 
-34 WGQTQSFTADEIVS
+34 
-48 GATKGSV
+48 ATDWKV
-55 TVSTTFNVANKQ
+55 ETDVPT
-67 MCKEGGSATK
+67 GGSATCEITNNIGGSLTAK
-77 LNAVEGNST
+77 EGNYLGLAYLNKSKITISIIST
-86 ASTVNEK
+86 AEFKNI
-93 YVQLTSTSD
+93 TSIGLDVAASD
-102 ITKLVLHATYNS
+102 NGKPTFSILVVDASGNTIAALAENLDSKNGFATGGTKKWGHADFAANGVSGYIKIQTYASS
-114 SGTGKNMAF
+114 SGKYA
-123 VYWGEGVT
+123 
-131 PAIDNILSAELVS
+131 AIDNIS
-144 FTGYAGA
+144 
-151 CDQNYS
+151 
-157 EVTLP
+157 VTH
-162 PGVRTI
+162 
-168 RIYRQLKK
+168 
-176 FDGKGASSSNYGDGT
+176 S
-191 TFLIADIDVIAGPA
+191 AGPA

-234 QPANADNQAVTWS
+234 QPGNADNQAVTWS
-247 SSDNNIVSVDA
+247 SSDNNVVSVDA
-258 TGKITANAKGSAT
+258 TGKITANTKGSAT

-293 APIEV
+293 AP
-298 TAIALKASTTIAIG
+298 
-312 GTETLT
+312 
-318 VTYTPADANTGKA
+318 
-331 LTWKSDNTAVA
+331 
-342 TVDTNGVVKGIA
+342 
-354 AGTANITATSTTNP
+354 
-368 AITATC
+368 
-374 AVTVQAV
+374 V
-381 AVTGVSLNKTS
+381 AVTGVTLNKNNTTIYTGRTETLTATIQPADATNKAVTWTSDNTGVATVNNGVVTGVSVGSATITAKTADGGFTATCTVTVEEAPIVHPTGVSISKTS

-401 TLTATVTPANATNKE
+401 TLTATVTPADANNKNVT
-416 IIWNTSDGSIATI
+416 WSTSDATVAAVDK
-429 NNGKVTA
+429 NGKVTGIK
-436 VSAGQTT
+436 AGNAT
-443 ITATTVDGNKTA
+443 ITATTEDGNKTA
-455 TCTVTVTAGPPVPST
+455 TCSVTVTAGPPVPST

-478 VYEAKELA
+478 VYEAKDLA
-486 GGYGAELSVL
+486 GGYNGKLTVFG
-496 NGREYEVFYAGRY
+496 GREYEVYYMSRDAESNITVATTPVEKVAGVCTSVSE
-509 DNGGTKL
+509 NETKA
-516 TIHVNPI
+516 
-523 DKSHGIT
+523 K
-530 KNEASTSYEAID
+530 D
-542 GWFKGTGNDKGT
+542 GWFTLKTNGTSGSTNG
-554 GFSIKDEF
+554 IAKDEF
-562 TKSTERCHNMKS
+562 ETSVRCAKLLN
-574 SNYVEMHIQGYDQ
+574 NQALEMHIKGFDQ
-587 FSLYGIDKKINLSK
+587 FSFYGKDNNATESKGRHFEIYIDDVKQAMTPTTEYI
-601 PADHKV
+601 
-607 FKVLIDNVE
+607 
-616 QTMEPSTSATI
+616 I

-634 GEHVIKI
+634 GEHVIRLVGI
-641 QCGDDC
+641 
-647 LFGGFSLRIAE
+647 GGSNNEITSFSLRIAE
-658 EPRTKWLK
+658 EPRTKWIK

-677 TAPKPVYYFT
+677 TAPKPIYYFT

-714 SAIGDT
+714 GSIGDT

-733 YNYHVAAFYNG
+733 YNYHIAAFYNG
-744 VETSRANGKFIVASE
+744 LETSRANGKFIVASE

-782 YYALSDADVTL
+782 YYALSDADVKL

-826 IISVTG
+826 VISVTG

-838 KIVVRALDLGNDP
+838 KITVRALDLGNDP

-879 NIIPRKARED
+879 NLIARKARED
-889 GLRPADQY
+889 GLRPAEQY
-897 AKYKWIIISEDVDA
+897 AKYKWVLISEDVDA
-911 NNAEVLAVAEGG
+911 NNAEVLAIAEGG

-988 KGLMPAAVDY
+988 KGLMPAAIDY

-1094 ANNTIKISFD
+1094 VNNTINVSFD
-1104 ITQYPNLDLTNI
+1104 ITKNPTLDLTNI
-1116 VPEVTLA
+1116 IPEVTVA
-1123 SKLTHF
+1123 SQLTHA
-1129 VPNEGEAVDFSKS
+1129 VPNNGEAVDFSKS
-1142 TFAPVIYEVTDYINR
+1142 SFAPVVYIVTDYINR
-1157 RAYEVTVATYNPE
+1157 RAYDVTVSTYNPE
-1170 GIENIYSVGEWVNI
+1170 GIEDIYSVGEWVNI

-1205 RGVYIIVLENGDTF
+1205 RGVYIVVLENGETF

>member
-7 NPVLKAKTNILKK
+7 NSALKAKTNILKK
-20 SFLLF
+20 SLYAVCLLLVSSY
-25 ISCLTASVA
+25 ITAADVTFVMADIFDGSS
-34 WGQTQSFTADEIVS
+34 QTAKVTTPTA
-48 GATKGSV
+48 A
-55 TVSTTFNVANKQ
+55 TVSTTTSKSNAKTGKLGSDGHYFEVILDNETFTAASINGYINTTNTSKDWAFTFSTDGGKTWEKEQTQANDGNKTAHDIAVNVTIPAGAN
-67 MCKEGGSATK
+67 GFRVIRRAGT
-77 LNAVEGNST
+77 ST
-86 ASTVNEK
+86 I
-93 YVQLTSTSD
+93 LTS
-102 ITKLVLHATYNS
+102 IT
-114 SGTGKNMAF
+114 
-123 VYWGEGVT
+123 
-131 PAIDNILSAELVS
+131 LS
-144 FTGYAGA
+144 
-151 CDQNYS
+151 
-157 EVTLP
+157 
-162 PGVRTI
+162 I
-168 RIYRQLKK
+168 
-176 FDGKGASSSNYGDGT
+176 GAS
-191 TFLIADIDVIAGPA
+191 GPA
-205 GPVAVTGVTLDKTSL
+205 GPVAVTGVTLDKTTISL
-220 SIEAGQTAQ
+220 EAGQTAQ

-234 QPANADNQAVTWS
+234 QPGNADNQAVTWS
-247 SSDNNIVSVDA
+247 SSDNNVVSVDA

-293 APIEV
+293 AP
-298 TAIALKASTTIAIG
+298 
-312 GTETLT
+312 
-318 VTYTPADANTGKA
+318 
-331 LTWKSDNTAVA
+331 
-342 TVDTNGVVKGIA
+342 
-354 AGTANITATSTTNP
+354 
-368 AITATC
+368 
-374 AVTVQAV
+374 V
-381 AVTGVSLNKTS
+381 AVTGVTLNKNNTTIYTGRTETLTATIQPADATNKAVTWTSDNTGVATINNGVVTGVSVGTATITVKTTDGGFTATCTVTVEEAPIVHPTGVSISKTS
-392 INLQVGGSE
+392 INLQIGGSE
-401 TLTATVTPANATNKE
+401 TLTTTVTPADANNKNVT
-416 IIWNTSDGSIATI
+416 WSTSDATVAAVDK
-429 NNGKVTA
+429 NGKVTGIK
-436 VSAGQTT
+436 AGNAI
-443 ITATTVDGNKTA
+443 ITATTEDGGKTA
-455 TCTVTVTAGPPVPST
+455 TCSVTVTAGPPVPST

-478 VYEAKELA
+478 VYEAKDLA
-486 GGYGAELSVL
+486 GGYNGKLTVFG
-496 NGREYEVFYAGRY
+496 GREYEVYYVSRDAESNITVATTPVEKVAGVCTSVSE
-509 DNGGTKL
+509 NETKA
-516 TIHVNPI
+516 
-523 DKSHGIT
+523 K
-530 KNEASTSYEAID
+530 D
-542 GWFKGTGNDKGT
+542 GWFTLKTNGTSGNTNG
-554 GFSIKDEF
+554 IAKDEF
-562 TKSTERCHNMKS
+562 ETSVRCAKLLN
-574 SNYVEMHIQGYDQ
+574 NQALEMHIKGFDQ
-587 FSLYGIDKKINLSK
+587 FSFYGKDNNAAVEKGRHFEIYIDDVKQAMT
-601 PADHKV
+601 PTTDY
-607 FKVLIDNVE
+607 
-616 QTMEPSTSATI
+616 TI

-634 GEHVIKI
+634 GEHVIRLVGI
-641 QCGDDC
+641 
-647 LFGGFSLRIAE
+647 GGSNNEITSFSLRIAE

-714 SAIGDT
+714 GSIGDT

-744 VETSRANGKFIVASE
+744 LETSRANGKFIVASE

-826 IISVTG
+826 VISVTG

-879 NIIPRKARED
+879 NLIARKARED
-889 GLRPADQY
+889 GLRPAEQY
-897 AKYKWIIISEDVDA
+897 AKYKWVLISEDVDA
-911 NNAEVLAVAEGG
+911 NNAEVLAIAEGG

-968 ASMAGIS
+968 ATMAGIS

-988 KGLMPAAVDY
+988 KGLMPAAIDY

-1023 FLHEVPAEMRGG
+1023 FLHEVPAEMRNG

-1085 NGVAGTIDQ
+1085 NGVAGKIDQ
-1094 ANNTIKISFD
+1094 VNNTINVSFD
-1104 ITQYPNLDLTNI
+1104 ITKNPTLDLTNI
-1116 VPEVTLA
+1116 IPEVTVA
-1123 SKLTHF
+1123 SQLTHA
-1129 VPNEGEAVDFSKS
+1129 VPNNGEAVDFSKS
-1142 TFAPVIYEVTDYINR
+1142 SFAPVVYIVTDYINR
-1157 RAYEVTVATYNPE
+1157 RAYDVIVSTYNPE
-1170 GIENIYSVGEWVNI
+1170 GIEDIYSVGEWVNI

-1205 RGVYIIVLENGDTF
+1205 RGVYIVVLENGETF

>member
-1 MKNIIV
+1 MKNIKCL
-7 NPVLKAKTNILKK
+7 VLTLLAVWSTCVIAQDVKKYTFDDNVPLATDWKVETDVPSGGTATCEISNNIGGG
-20 SFLLF
+20 
-25 ISCLTASVA
+25 LTAKEGNYLGLAYLNKSKITISIISTAEFQNITSIGLDVA
-34 WGQTQSFTADEIVS
+34 ASDNGKPTFSILVVDAGGNTIAALAENLDSKNGFATGGTKKWGHADFAANGVS
-48 GATKGSV
+48 GYIKILTY
-55 TVSTTFNVANKQ
+55 
-67 MCKEGGSATK
+67 
-77 LNAVEGNST
+77 
-86 ASTVNEK
+86 AS
-93 YVQLTSTSD
+93 
-102 ITKLVLHATYNS
+102 S
-114 SGTGKNMAF
+114 SGKYA
-123 VYWGEGVT
+123 
-131 PAIDNILSAELVS
+131 AIDNIS
-144 FTGYAGA
+144 
-151 CDQNYS
+151 
-157 EVTLP
+157 VTH
-162 PGVRTI
+162 
-168 RIYRQLKK
+168 
-176 FDGKGASSSNYGDGT
+176 S
-191 TFLIADIDVIAGPA
+191 AGPA

-234 QPANADNQAVTWS
+234 QPGNADNQAVTWS
-247 SSDNNIVSVDA
+247 SSDNNVVSVDA

-276 ADGGKTATCTV
+276 TDGGKTATCTV

-293 APIEV
+293 AP
-298 TAIALKASTTIAIG
+298 
-312 GTETLT
+312 
-318 VTYTPADANTGKA
+318 
-331 LTWKSDNTAVA
+331 
-342 TVDTNGVVKGIA
+342 
-354 AGTANITATSTTNP
+354 
-368 AITATC
+368 
-374 AVTVQAV
+374 V
-381 AVTGVSLNKTS
+381 AVTGVTLNKNNTTIYTGRTETLTATIQPADATNKAVTWTSDNTGVATVNNGVVTGVSVGSATITAKTADGGFTATCTVIVEEAPIVHPTGVSISKTS
-392 INLQVGGSE
+392 INLQIGGSE
-401 TLTATVTPANATNKE
+401 TLTATVTPADANNKNVT
-416 IIWNTSDGSIATI
+416 WSTSDATVAAVDK
-429 NNGKVTA
+429 NGKVTGIK
-436 VSAGQTT
+436 AGNAT
-443 ITATTVDGNKTA
+443 ITATTEDGGKTA
-455 TCTVTVTAGPPVPST
+455 TCSVTVTAGPPVPST

-478 VYEAKELA
+478 VYEAKDLA
-486 GGYGAELSVL
+486 GGYNGKLTVFG
-496 NGREYEVFYAGRY
+496 GREYEVYYVSRDAESNITVATTPVEKVAGVCTSVSE
-509 DNGGTKL
+509 NETKA
-516 TIHVNPI
+516 
-523 DKSHGIT
+523 K
-530 KNEASTSYEAID
+530 D
-542 GWFKGTGNDKGT
+542 GWFTLKTNGTSGSTNG
-554 GFSIKDEF
+554 IAKDEF
-562 TKSTERCHNMKS
+562 ETSVRCAKLLN
-574 SNYVEMHIQGYDQ
+574 NQALEMHIKGFDQ
-587 FSLYGIDKKINLSK
+587 FSFYGKDNNATESKGRHFEIYIDDVK
-601 PADHKV
+601 
-607 FKVLIDNVE
+607 
-616 QTMEPSTSATI
+616 QTMTPTTEYTI

-634 GEHVIKI
+634 GEHVIRLVGI
-641 QCGDDC
+641 
-647 LFGGFSLRIAE
+647 GGSNNEITSFSLRIAE
-658 EPRTKWLK
+658 EPRTKWIK

-714 SAIGDT
+714 GSIGDT

-744 VETSRANGKFIVASE
+744 LETSRANGKFIVASE

-826 IISVTG
+826 VISVTG

-838 KIVVRALDLGNDP
+838 KIIVRALDLGNDP

-879 NIIPRKARED
+879 NLIARKARED
-889 GLRPADQY
+889 GLRPAEQY
-897 AKYKWIIISEDVDA
+897 AKYKWVLISEDVDA
-911 NNAEVLAVAEGG
+911 NNAEVLAIAEGG

-988 KGLMPAAVDY
+988 KGLMPAAIDY

-1094 ANNTIKISFD
+1094 VNNTINVSFD
-1104 ITQYPNLDLTNI
+1104 ITKNPTLDLTNI
-1116 VPEVTLA
+1116 IPEVTVA
-1123 SKLTHF
+1123 SQLTHA
-1129 VPNEGEAVDFSKS
+1129 VPNNGEAVDFSKS
-1142 TFAPVIYEVTDYINR
+1142 SFAPVVYIVTDYINR
-1157 RAYEVTVATYNPE
+1157 RAYEVTVTTYNPE
-1170 GIENIYSVGEWVNI
+1170 GIEDIYSVGEWVNI

-1205 RGVYIIVLENGDTF
+1205 RGVYIVVLENGETF

>member
-1 MKNIIV
+1 MKNIKCL
-7 NPVLKAKTNILKK
+7 VLTLLAVWSTCVIAQDVKKYTFDDNVPLATDWKVETDVPSGGTATCEITNNIGG
-20 SFLLF
+20 S
-25 ISCLTASVA
+25 LTAKEGNYLGLAYLNKSKITISVTSTA
-34 WGQTQSFTADEIVS
+34 EFKNITSIGLDVAASDNGKPTFSILVVDAGGNTIAALAENLDSKNGFATGGTKKWGHADFAANGVS
-48 GATKGSV
+48 GYIKILTY
-55 TVSTTFNVANKQ
+55 
-67 MCKEGGSATK
+67 
-77 LNAVEGNST
+77 
-86 ASTVNEK
+86 AS
-93 YVQLTSTSD
+93 
-102 ITKLVLHATYNS
+102 S
-114 SGTGKNMAF
+114 SGKYA
-123 VYWGEGVT
+123 
-131 PAIDNILSAELVS
+131 AIDNISITHS
-144 FTGYAGA
+144 
-151 CDQNYS
+151 
-157 EVTLP
+157 
-162 PGVRTI
+162 
-168 RIYRQLKK
+168 
-176 FDGKGASSSNYGDGT
+176 
-191 TFLIADIDVIAGPA
+191 AGPA
-205 GPVAVTGVTLDKTSL
+205 GPVAVTGVTLDKTTISL
-220 SIEAGQTAQ
+220 EAGQTAQ
-229 LTATV
+229 LTATI
-234 QPANADNQAVTWS
+234 QPGNADNQAVTWS
-247 SSDNNIVSVDA
+247 SSDNNVVSVDA

-293 APIEV
+293 AP
-298 TAIALKASTTIAIG
+298 
-312 GTETLT
+312 
-318 VTYTPADANTGKA
+318 
-331 LTWKSDNTAVA
+331 
-342 TVDTNGVVKGIA
+342 
-354 AGTANITATSTTNP
+354 
-368 AITATC
+368 
-374 AVTVQAV
+374 V
-381 AVTGVSLNKTS
+381 AVTGVTLNKNNTTIYTGRTETLTATIQPADATNKAITWTSDNTGVATINNGVVTGVSVGTATITVKTADGGFTATCTVTVEEAPIVHPTGVSISKTS
-392 INLQVGGSE
+392 INLQIGGSE
-401 TLTATVTPANATNKE
+401 TLTATVTPADANNKNVT
-416 IIWNTSDGSIATI
+416 WSTSDATVAAVDK
-429 NNGKVTA
+429 NGKVTGIK
-436 VSAGQTT
+436 AGNAT
-443 ITATTVDGNKTA
+443 ITATTEDGGKTA
-455 TCTVTVTAGPPVPST
+455 TCAVTVTAGPPVPST

-478 VYEAKELA
+478 VYEAKDLA
-486 GGYGAELSVL
+486 GGYNGKLTVFG
-496 NGREYEVFYAGRY
+496 GREYEVYYVSRDAESNITVATTPVEKVAGVCTSVSE
-509 DNGGTKL
+509 NETKA
-516 TIHVNPI
+516 
-523 DKSHGIT
+523 K
-530 KNEASTSYEAID
+530 D
-542 GWFKGTGNDKGT
+542 GWFTLKTNGTSGSTNG
-554 GFSIKDEF
+554 IAKDEF
-562 TKSTERCHNMKS
+562 ETSVRCAKLLN
-574 SNYVEMHIQGYDQ
+574 NQALEMHIKGFDQ
-587 FSLYGIDKKINLSK
+587 FSFYGKDNNATESKGRHFEIYIDDVKQAMT
-601 PADHKV
+601 PTT
-607 FKVLIDNVE
+607 E
-616 QTMEPSTSATI
+616 YTI

-634 GEHVIKI
+634 GEHVIRLVGI
-641 QCGDDC
+641 
-647 LFGGFSLRIAE
+647 GGSNNEITSFSLRIAE
-658 EPRTKWLK
+658 EPRTKWIK

-714 SAIGDT
+714 GSIGDT

-733 YNYHVAAFYNG
+733 YNYHIAAFYNG
-744 VETSRANGKFIVASE
+744 LETSRANGKFIVASE

-782 YYALSDADVTL
+782 YYALSDADVKL

-826 IISVTG
+826 VISVTG

-879 NIIPRKARED
+879 NLIARKARED
-889 GLRPADQY
+889 GLRPAEQY
-897 AKYKWIIISEDVDA
+897 AKYKWVLISEDVDA
-911 NNAEVLAVAEGG
+911 NNAEVLAIAEGG
-923 ANLPVLNLK
+923 ANIPVLNLK

-988 KGLMPAAVDY
+988 KGLMPAAIDY

-1023 FLHEVPAEMRGG
+1023 FLHEVPAEMRNG

-1094 ANNTIKISFD
+1094 VNNTIDVSFD
-1104 ITQYPNLDLTNI
+1104 ITKNPTLDLTNI
-1116 VPEVTLA
+1116 IPEVTVA
-1123 SKLTHF
+1123 SQLTHA
-1129 VPNEGEAVDFSKS
+1129 VPNNGEAVDFSKS
-1142 TFAPVIYEVTDYINR
+1142 SFAPVVYVVTDYINR
-1157 RAYEVTVATYNPE
+1157 RAYDVTVSTYNPE
-1170 GIENIYSVGEWVNI
+1170 GIEDIYSVGEWVNI

-1205 RGVYIIVLENGDTF
+1205 RGVYIVVLENGETF

>member
-1 MKNIIV
+1 MKNIKCL
-7 NPVLKAKTNILKK
+7 VLTLLAVWSTCVIAQDVKK
-20 SFLLF
+20 YTFDDNVPL
-25 ISCLTASVA
+25 
-34 WGQTQSFTADEIVS
+34 
-48 GATKGSV
+48 ATDWKVETDVPS
-55 TVSTTFNVANKQ
+55 
-67 MCKEGGSATK
+67 GGSATCEITNNIGGSLTAK
-77 LNAVEGNST
+77 EGNYLGLAYLNKSKITISVTST
-86 ASTVNEK
+86 AEFKNITSIGLDVAASDNGKPTFSILVVDAGGNTIAALAENLDSK
-93 YVQLTSTSD
+93 NGFATGGTKKWGHADFAANGVSGYIKILTYAS
-102 ITKLVLHATYNS
+102 S
-114 SGTGKNMAF
+114 SGKYA
-123 VYWGEGVT
+123 
-131 PAIDNILSAELVS
+131 AIDNISITHS
-144 FTGYAGA
+144 
-151 CDQNYS
+151 
-157 EVTLP
+157 
-162 PGVRTI
+162 
-168 RIYRQLKK
+168 
-176 FDGKGASSSNYGDGT
+176 
-191 TFLIADIDVIAGPA
+191 AGPA
-205 GPVAVTGVTLDKTSL
+205 GPVAVTGVTLDKTTISL
-220 SIEAGQTAQ
+220 EAGQTAQ
-229 LTATV
+229 LTATI
-234 QPANADNQAVTWS
+234 QPGNADNQAVTWS
-247 SSDNNIVSVDA
+247 SSDNNVVSVDA

-293 APIEV
+293 AP
-298 TAIALKASTTIAIG
+298 
-312 GTETLT
+312 
-318 VTYTPADANTGKA
+318 
-331 LTWKSDNTAVA
+331 
-342 TVDTNGVVKGIA
+342 
-354 AGTANITATSTTNP
+354 
-368 AITATC
+368 
-374 AVTVQAV
+374 V
-381 AVTGVSLNKTS
+381 AVTGVTLNKNNTTIYTGRTETLTATIQPADATNKAITWTSDNTGVATINNGVVTGVSVGTATITVKTADGGFSATCTVTVEEAPIVHPTGVSISKTS

-401 TLTATVTPANATNKE
+401 TLTATVTPADANNKNVT
-416 IIWNTSDGSIATI
+416 WSTSDATVAAVDK
-429 NNGKVTA
+429 NGKVTGIK
-436 VSAGQTT
+436 AGNAT
-443 ITATTVDGNKTA
+443 ITATTEDGGKTA
-455 TCTVTVTAGPPVPST
+455 TCSVTVTAGPPVPST

-478 VYEAKELA
+478 VYEAKDLA
-486 GGYGAELSVL
+486 GGYNGKLTVFG
-496 NGREYEVFYAGRY
+496 GREYEVYYVSRDAESNITVATTPVEKVAGVCTSVSE
-509 DNGGTKL
+509 NETKA
-516 TIHVNPI
+516 
-523 DKSHGIT
+523 K
-530 KNEASTSYEAID
+530 D
-542 GWFKGTGNDKGT
+542 GWFTLKTNGTSGSTNGT
-554 GFSIKDEF
+554 AKDEF
-562 TKSTERCHNMKS
+562 ETSIRCAKLLN
-574 SNYVEMHIQGYDQ
+574 NQALEMHIKGFDQ
-587 FSLYGIDKKINLSK
+587 FSFYGKDNNATESKGRHFEIYIDDVKQAMT
-601 PADHKV
+601 PTT
-607 FKVLIDNVE
+607 E
-616 QTMEPSTSATI
+616 YTI

-634 GEHVIKI
+634 GEHVIRLVGI
-641 QCGDDC
+641 
-647 LFGGFSLRIAE
+647 GGSNNEITSFSLRIAE
-658 EPRTKWLK
+658 EPRTKWIK

-677 TAPKPVYYFT
+677 TAPKPIYYFT

-714 SAIGDT
+714 GSIGDT

-733 YNYHVAAFYNG
+733 YNYHIAAFYNG
-744 VETSRANGKFIVASE
+744 LETSRANGKFIVASE

-773 EEMDQIQFR
+773 EEMDLIQFR
-782 YYALSDADVTL
+782 YYALSDADVKL

-826 IISVTG
+826 VISVTG

-838 KIVVRALDLGNDP
+838 KIIVRALDLGNDP

-879 NIIPRKARED
+879 NLIARKARED
-889 GLRPADQY
+889 GLRPAEQY
-897 AKYKWIIISEDVDA
+897 AKYKWVLISEDVDA
-911 NNAEVLAVAEGG
+911 NNAEVLAIAEGG

-988 KGLMPAAVDY
+988 KGLMPAAIDY

-1094 ANNTIKISFD
+1094 VKNTINVSFD
-1104 ITQYPNLDLTNI
+1104 ITKNPTLDLTNI
-1116 VPEVTLA
+1116 IPEVTVA
-1123 SKLTHF
+1123 SQLTHA
-1129 VPNEGEAVDFSKS
+1129 VPNNGEAVDFSKS
-1142 TFAPVIYEVTDYINR
+1142 SFAPVVYVVTDYINR
-1157 RAYEVTVATYNPE
+1157 RAYDVTVSTYNPE
-1170 GIENIYSVGEWVNI
+1170 GIEDIYSVGEWVNI

-1205 RGVYIIVLENGDTF
+1205 RGVYIVVLENGETF

>member
-1 MKNIIV
+1 MKNIKCL
-7 NPVLKAKTNILKK
+7 VLTLLAVWSTCVIAQDVKKYTFDDNVPLATDWKVETDVPSGGTATCEISNNIGGSLTAKEGNYLGFAYPKSKTTISVTSTAEFTNITSVGLDVAANDNGKPTFSVLIVDANGNTIATLADNVGSKDGFATGGTKK
-20 SFLLF
+20 
-25 ISCLTASVA
+25 
-34 WGQTQSFTADEIVS
+34 WGHADFAANGVS
-48 GATKGSV
+48 GYIKILTY
-55 TVSTTFNVANKQ
+55 
-67 MCKEGGSATK
+67 
-77 LNAVEGNST
+77 
-86 ASTVNEK
+86 AS
-93 YVQLTSTSD
+93 
-102 ITKLVLHATYNS
+102 S
-114 SGTGKNMAF
+114 SGKYA
-123 VYWGEGVT
+123 
-131 PAIDNILSAELVS
+131 AIDNIS
-144 FTGYAGA
+144 
-151 CDQNYS
+151 
-157 EVTLP
+157 VTH
-162 PGVRTI
+162 
-168 RIYRQLKK
+168 
-176 FDGKGASSSNYGDGT
+176 S
-191 TFLIADIDVIAGPA
+191 AGPA

-234 QPANADNQAVTWS
+234 QPGNADNQAVTWS
-247 SSDNNIVSVDA
+247 SSDNNVVSVDA

-276 ADGGKTATCTV
+276 TDGGKTATCTV

-293 APIEV
+293 AP
-298 TAIALKASTTIAIG
+298 
-312 GTETLT
+312 
-318 VTYTPADANTGKA
+318 
-331 LTWKSDNTAVA
+331 
-342 TVDTNGVVKGIA
+342 
-354 AGTANITATSTTNP
+354 
-368 AITATC
+368 
-374 AVTVQAV
+374 V
-381 AVTGVSLNKTS
+381 AVTGVTLNKNNTTIYTGRTETLTATIQPADATNKAVTWTSDNTGVATVNNGVVTGVSVGSATITAKTADGGFTATCTVTVEEAPIVHPTGVSISKTS
-392 INLQVGGSE
+392 INLQIGGSE
-401 TLTATVTPANATNKE
+401 TLTATVTPADANNKNVT
-416 IIWNTSDGSIATI
+416 WSTSDATVAAVDK
-429 NNGKVTA
+429 NGKVTGIK
-436 VSAGQTT
+436 AGNAT
-443 ITATTVDGNKTA
+443 ITATTEDGGKTA
-455 TCTVTVTAGPPVPST
+455 TCSVTVTAGPPVPST

-478 VYEAKELA
+478 VYEAKDLA
-486 GGYGAELSVL
+486 GGYNGKLTVFG
-496 NGREYEVFYAGRY
+496 GREYEVYYVSRDAESNITVATTPVEKVAGVCTSVSE
-509 DNGGTKL
+509 NETKA
-516 TIHVNPI
+516 
-523 DKSHGIT
+523 K
-530 KNEASTSYEAID
+530 D
-542 GWFKGTGNDKGT
+542 GWFTLKTNGTSGSTNG
-554 GFSIKDEF
+554 IAKDEF
-562 TKSTERCHNMKS
+562 ETSVRCAKLLN
-574 SNYVEMHIQGYDQ
+574 NQALEMHIKGFDQ
-587 FSLYGIDKKINLSK
+587 FSFYGKDNNATESKGRHFEIYIDDVK
-601 PADHKV
+601 
-607 FKVLIDNVE
+607 
-616 QTMEPSTSATI
+616 QTMTPTTEYTI

-634 GEHVIKI
+634 GEHVIRLVGI
-641 QCGDDC
+641 
-647 LFGGFSLRIAE
+647 GGSNNEITSFSLRIAE
-658 EPRTKWLK
+658 EPRTKWIK

-714 SAIGDT
+714 GSIGDT

-744 VETSRANGKFIVASE
+744 LETSRANGKFIVASE

-826 IISVTG
+826 VISVTG

-838 KIVVRALDLGNDP
+838 KIIVRALDLGNDP

-879 NIIPRKARED
+879 NLIARKARED
-889 GLRPADQY
+889 GLRPAEQY
-897 AKYKWIIISEDVDA
+897 AKYKWVLISEDVDA
-911 NNAEVLAVAEGG
+911 NNAEVLAIAEGG

-988 KGLMPAAVDY
+988 KGLMPAAIDY

-1094 ANNTIKISFD
+1094 VNNTINVSFD
-1104 ITQYPNLDLTNI
+1104 ITKNPTLDLTNI
-1116 VPEVTLA
+1116 IPEVTVA
-1123 SKLTHF
+1123 SQLTHA
-1129 VPNEGEAVDFSKS
+1129 VPNNGEAVDFSKS
-1142 TFAPVIYEVTDYINR
+1142 SFAPVVYIVTDYINR
-1157 RAYEVTVATYNPE
+1157 RAYEVTVTTYNPE
-1170 GIENIYSVGEWVNI
+1170 GIEDIYSVGEWVNI

-1205 RGVYIIVLENGDTF
+1205 RGVYIVVLENGETF

>member
-1 MKNIIV
+1 MKNIKCL
-7 NPVLKAKTNILKK
+7 VLTLLTVWSTCVIAQDVKKYTFDDNVPLATDWKVETDVPSGGTATCEITNSIGG
-20 SFLLF
+20 S
-25 ISCLTASVA
+25 LTAKEGNYLGFAYLNKSKITISVISTA
-34 WGQTQSFTADEIVS
+34 EFQNITSIGMDVAASDNSKPSFSVLVVDAGGKTIATLADNVGSKDGFATGGTKKWGHADFSVNGVS
-48 GATKGSV
+48 GYIKIQTY
-55 TVSTTFNVANKQ
+55 
-67 MCKEGGSATK
+67 
-77 LNAVEGNST
+77 
-86 ASTVNEK
+86 AS
-93 YVQLTSTSD
+93 
-102 ITKLVLHATYNS
+102 S
-114 SGTGKNMAF
+114 SGKYA
-123 VYWGEGVT
+123 
-131 PAIDNILSAELVS
+131 AIDNI
-144 FTGYAGA
+144 
-151 CDQNYS
+151 
-157 EVTLP
+157 
-162 PGVRTI
+162 TI
-168 RIYRQLKK
+168 TH
-176 FDGKGASSSNYGDGT
+176 S
-191 TFLIADIDVIAGPA
+191 AGPA

-220 SIEAGQTAQ
+220 SIEAGKTAQ

-234 QPANADNQAVTWS
+234 QPGNADNQAVTWS
-247 SSDNNIVSVDA
+247 TSDANIASVDA
-258 TGKITANAKGSAT
+258 TGKITANAKGTAT

-342 TVDTNGVVKGIA
+342 TVDANGVVKGIA
-354 AGTANITATSTTNP
+354 AGTAKITATSTTNP

-381 AVTGVSLNKTS
+381 AVKGVSLNKTS

-401 TLTATVTPANATNKE
+401 TLTATITPADATNKE

-436 VSAGQTT
+436 VAAGKTT

-478 VYEAKELA
+478 VYEAKDLA
-486 GGYGAELSVL
+486 GGYNGKLTVFG
-496 NGREYEVFYAGRY
+496 GREYEVYYVSRDAESNITVATTPVEKVAGVCTSVSE
-509 DNGGTKL
+509 NETKA
-516 TIHVNPI
+516 
-523 DKSHGIT
+523 K
-530 KNEASTSYEAID
+530 D
-542 GWFKGTGNDKGT
+542 GWFTLKTNGTSGSTNG
-554 GFSIKDEF
+554 IAKDEF
-562 TKSTERCHNMKS
+562 ETSVRCAKLLN
-574 SNYVEMHIQGYDQ
+574 NQALEMHIKGFDQ
-587 FSLYGIDKKINLSK
+587 FSFYGKDNNAAVEKGRHFEIYIDDVKQAMT
-601 PADHKV
+601 PTT
-607 FKVLIDNVE
+607 E
-616 QTMEPSTSATI
+616 YTI

-634 GEHVIKI
+634 GEHVIRLVGI
-641 QCGDDC
+641 
-647 LFGGFSLRIAE
+647 GGSNNEITSFSLRIAE

-714 SAIGDT
+714 GSIGDT

-744 VETSRANGKFIVASE
+744 LETSRANGKFIVASE

-782 YYALSDADVTL
+782 YYALSDANVTL
-793 TWTGATP
+793 TWTGAKP

-826 IISVTG
+826 VISVTG

-1094 ANNTIKISFD
+1094 VNNTINVSFD
-1104 ITQYPNLDLTNI
+1104 ITKNPTLDLTNI
-1116 VPEVTLA
+1116 IPEVTVA
-1123 SKLTHF
+1123 SQLTHA
-1129 VPNEGEAVDFSKS
+1129 VPNDGEAVDFSKS
-1142 TFAPVIYEVTDYINR
+1142 SFAPVVYIVTDYINR
-1157 RAYEVTVATYNPE
+1157 RAYDVIVRTYNPE
-1170 GIENIYSVGEWVNI
+1170 GIEDIYSVGEWVNI

-1205 RGVYIIVLENGDTF
+1205 RGVYIVVLENGETF

>member
-1 MKNIIV
+1 MKNIKCL
-7 NPVLKAKTNILKK
+7 VLTLLAVWSTCVIAQDVKKYTFDDNVPLATDWKVETDVPSGGTATCEITNNIGG
-20 SFLLF
+20 S
-25 ISCLTASVA
+25 LTAKEGNYLGLAYLNKSKITISVTSTTEFKNITSIGLDVA
-34 WGQTQSFTADEIVS
+34 ASDNGKPTFSILVVDAGGNTIAALAENLDSKNGFATGGTKKWGHADFAANGVS
-48 GATKGSV
+48 GYIKILTY
-55 TVSTTFNVANKQ
+55 
-67 MCKEGGSATK
+67 
-77 LNAVEGNST
+77 
-86 ASTVNEK
+86 AS
-93 YVQLTSTSD
+93 
-102 ITKLVLHATYNS
+102 S
-114 SGTGKNMAF
+114 SGKYA
-123 VYWGEGVT
+123 
-131 PAIDNILSAELVS
+131 AIDNIS
-144 FTGYAGA
+144 
-151 CDQNYS
+151 
-157 EVTLP
+157 VTH
-162 PGVRTI
+162 
-168 RIYRQLKK
+168 
-176 FDGKGASSSNYGDGT
+176 S
-191 TFLIADIDVIAGPA
+191 AGPA
-205 GPVAVTGVTLDKTSL
+205 GPVAVTGVTLDKTTISL
-220 SIEAGQTAQ
+220 EAGQTAQ

-234 QPANADNQAVTWS
+234 QPGNADNQAVTWS
-247 SSDNNIVSVDA
+247 SSDNNVVSVDA

-293 APIEV
+293 AP
-298 TAIALKASTTIAIG
+298 
-312 GTETLT
+312 
-318 VTYTPADANTGKA
+318 
-331 LTWKSDNTAVA
+331 
-342 TVDTNGVVKGIA
+342 
-354 AGTANITATSTTNP
+354 
-368 AITATC
+368 
-374 AVTVQAV
+374 V
-381 AVTGVSLNKTS
+381 AVTGVTLNKNNTTIYTGRTETLTATIQPADATNKAITWTSDNTGVATINNGVVTGVSVGTATITVKTADGGFSATCTVTVEEAPIVHPTGVSISKTS

-401 TLTATVTPANATNKE
+401 TLTATVTPADANNKNVT
-416 IIWNTSDGSIATI
+416 WSTSDATVAAVDK
-429 NNGKVTA
+429 NGKVTGIK
-436 VSAGQTT
+436 AGNAT
-443 ITATTVDGNKTA
+443 ITATTEDGGKTA
-455 TCTVTVTAGPPVPST
+455 TCSVTVTAGPPVPST

-478 VYEAKELA
+478 VYEAKDLA
-486 GGYGAELSVL
+486 GGYNGKLTVFG
-496 NGREYEVFYAGRY
+496 GREYEVYYVSRDAESNITVATTPVEKVAGVCTSVSE
-509 DNGGTKL
+509 NETKA
-516 TIHVNPI
+516 
-523 DKSHGIT
+523 K
-530 KNEASTSYEAID
+530 D
-542 GWFKGTGNDKGT
+542 GWFTLKTNGTSGSTNGT
-554 GFSIKDEF
+554 AKDEF
-562 TKSTERCHNMKS
+562 ETSIRCAKLLN
-574 SNYVEMHIQGYDQ
+574 NQALEMHIKGFDQ
-587 FSLYGIDKKINLSK
+587 FSFYGKDNNATESKGRHFEIYIDDVKQAMT
-601 PADHKV
+601 PTT
-607 FKVLIDNVE
+607 E
-616 QTMEPSTSATI
+616 YTI

-634 GEHVIKI
+634 GEHVIRLVGI
-641 QCGDDC
+641 
-647 LFGGFSLRIAE
+647 GGSNNEITSFSLRIAE
-658 EPRTKWLK
+658 EPRTKWIK

-714 SAIGDT
+714 GSIGDT

-733 YNYHVAAFYNG
+733 YNYHIAAFYNG
-744 VETSRANGKFIVASE
+744 LETSRANGKFIVASE

-782 YYALSDADVTL
+782 YYALSDADVKL

-826 IISVTG
+826 VISVTG

-838 KIVVRALDLGNDP
+838 KIIVRALDLGNDP

-879 NIIPRKARED
+879 NLIARKARED
-889 GLRPADQY
+889 GLRPAEQY
-897 AKYKWIIISEDVDA
+897 AKYKWVLISEDVDA
-911 NNAEVLAVAEGG
+911 NNAEVLAIAEGG

-988 KGLMPAAVDY
+988 KGLMPAAIDY

-1094 ANNTIKISFD
+1094 VNNTINVSFD
-1104 ITQYPNLDLTNI
+1104 ITKNPTLDLTNI
-1116 VPEVTLA
+1116 IPEVTVA
-1123 SKLTHF
+1123 SQLTHA
-1129 VPNEGEAVDFSKS
+1129 VPNNGEAVDFSKS
-1142 TFAPVIYEVTDYINR
+1142 SFAPVVYVVTDYINR
-1157 RAYEVTVATYNPE
+1157 RAYDVTVSTYNPE
-1170 GIENIYSVGEWVNI
+1170 GIEDIYSVGEWVNI

-1205 RGVYIIVLENGDTF
+1205 RGVYIVVLENGETF

>member
-7 NPVLKAKTNILKK
+7 NSALKAKTNILKK
-20 SFLLF
+20 SLFAVCLLLVSSY
-25 ISCLTASVA
+25 ITAADVTFVMADIFDGSS
-34 WGQTQSFTADEIVS
+34 QTAKVTTPTA
-48 GATKGSV
+48 A
-55 TVSTTFNVANKQ
+55 TVSTTTSKSNAKAGKLGSDGHYFEVILDNETFTAASINGYINTTNTSKNWAFTFSTDGGKTWEKEQTQANDGNKTAHDIAVNVTIPAGAN
-67 MCKEGGSATK
+67 GFRVIRRAGT
-77 LNAVEGNST
+77 ST
-86 ASTVNEK
+86 I
-93 YVQLTSTSD
+93 LTS
-102 ITKLVLHATYNS
+102 IT
-114 SGTGKNMAF
+114 
-123 VYWGEGVT
+123 
-131 PAIDNILSAELVS
+131 LS
-144 FTGYAGA
+144 
-151 CDQNYS
+151 
-157 EVTLP
+157 
-162 PGVRTI
+162 I
-168 RIYRQLKK
+168 
-176 FDGKGASSSNYGDGT
+176 GAS
-191 TFLIADIDVIAGPA
+191 GPA

-220 SIEAGQTAQ
+220 TLEAGQTAQ

-234 QPANADNQAVTWS
+234 QPGNADNQAVTWS

-276 ADGGKTATCTV
+276 ADGGKTAICTV

-293 APIEV
+293 APIGV

-342 TVDTNGVVKGIA
+342 TVDANGVVKGIA
-354 AGTANITATSTTNP
+354 AGKAKITATSTTNP

-401 TLTATVTPANATNKE
+401 TLTATVTPADATNKE

-436 VSAGQTT
+436 VSAGKTT

-478 VYEAKELA
+478 VYEAKDLA
-486 GGYGAELSVL
+486 GGYNGKLTVFG
-496 NGREYEVFYAGRY
+496 GREYEVYYVSRDAESNITVATTPVEKVAGVCTSVSE
-509 DNGGTKL
+509 NETKA
-516 TIHVNPI
+516 
-523 DKSHGIT
+523 K
-530 KNEASTSYEAID
+530 D
-542 GWFKGTGNDKGT
+542 GWFTLKTNGTSGSTNG
-554 GFSIKDEF
+554 IAKDEF
-562 TKSTERCHNMKS
+562 ETSVRCAKLLN
-574 SNYVEMHIQGYDQ
+574 NQALEMHIKGFDQ
-587 FSLYGIDKKINLSK
+587 FSFYGKDNNAAVEKGRHFEIYIDDVKQAMT
-601 PADHKV
+601 PTT
-607 FKVLIDNVE
+607 E
-616 QTMEPSTSATI
+616 YTI

-634 GEHVIKI
+634 GEHVIRLVGI
-641 QCGDDC
+641 
-647 LFGGFSLRIAE
+647 GGSNNEITSFSLRIAE

-714 SAIGDT
+714 GSIGDT

-744 VETSRANGKFIVASE
+744 LETSRANGKFIVASE

-793 TWTGATP
+793 TWTGAKP

-1094 ANNTIKISFD
+1094 VNNTINVSFD
-1104 ITQYPNLDLTNI
+1104 ITKNPTLDLTNI
-1116 VPEVTLA
+1116 IPEVTVA
-1123 SKLTHF
+1123 SQLTHA
-1129 VPNEGEAVDFSKS
+1129 VPNNGEAVDFSKS
-1142 TFAPVIYEVTDYINR
+1142 SFAPVVYIVTDYINR
-1157 RAYEVTVATYNPE
+1157 RAYDVIVRTYNPE
-1170 GIENIYSVGEWVNI
+1170 GIEDIYSVGEWVNI

-1205 RGVYIIVLENGDTF
+1205 RGVYIVVLENGETF

>member
-7 NPVLKAKTNILKK
+7 NSALKAKTNILKK
-20 SFLLF
+20 SLYAACLLLVSSY
-25 ISCLTASVA
+25 ITAADVTFVMADIFDGSS
-34 WGQTQSFTADEIVS
+34 QTAKVTTPTA
-48 GATKGSV
+48 A
-55 TVSTTFNVANKQ
+55 TVSTTTSKSNAKTG
-67 MCKEGGSATK
+67 KLGSDGHYFEVILDNETF
-77 LNAVEGNST
+77 T
-86 ASTVNEK
+86 AASINGYINT
-93 YVQLTSTSD
+93 TSTSKNWAFTFSTDGGKTWETEQTQANDGNKTAHD
-102 ITKLVLHATYNS
+102 IAVN
-114 SGTGKNMAF
+114 
-123 VYWGEGVT
+123 VT
-131 PAIDNILSAELVS
+131 IP
-144 FTGYAGA
+144 AGA
-151 CDQNYS
+151 NGFRVIRRAGTS
-157 EVTLP
+157 TILTSITLS
-162 PGVRTI
+162 I
-168 RIYRQLKK
+168 
-176 FDGKGASSSNYGDGT
+176 GAS
-191 TFLIADIDVIAGPA
+191 GPA
-205 GPVAVTGVTLDKTSL
+205 GPVAVTGVTLDKTTL

-229 LTATV
+229 LAASI

-247 SSDNNIVSVDA
+247 TSDAAIASVDA
-258 TGKITANAKGSAT
+258 NGKVTANAKGTAT

-276 ADGGKTATCTV
+276 ADGGKTATCTI

-293 APIEV
+293 AP
-298 TAIALKASTTIAIG
+298 
-312 GTETLT
+312 
-318 VTYTPADANTGKA
+318 
-331 LTWKSDNTAVA
+331 
-342 TVDTNGVVKGIA
+342 
-354 AGTANITATSTTNP
+354 
-368 AITATC
+368 
-374 AVTVQAV
+374 V
-381 AVTGVSLNKTS
+381 AVTGVTLNKNNTTIYTGRAETLTATIQPADATNKAVTWTSDNTGVATVNNGVVTGVSVGSATITAKTADGGFTATCTVTVEEAPIVHPTGVSVSKTS

-401 TLTATVTPANATNKE
+401 TLTATVTPADANNKNVT
-416 IIWNTSDGSIATI
+416 WSTSDATVAAVDK
-429 NNGKVTA
+429 NGKVTGIK
-436 VSAGQTT
+436 AGNAT
-443 ITATTVDGNKTA
+443 ITATTEDGGKTA
-455 TCTVTVTAGPPVPST
+455 TCSVTVTAGPPVPST

-478 VYEAKELA
+478 VYEAKDLA
-486 GGYGAELSVL
+486 GGYNGKLTVFG
-496 NGREYEVFYAGRY
+496 GREYEVYYVSRDAESNITVATTPVEKVAGVCTSVSE
-509 DNGGTKL
+509 NETKA
-516 TIHVNPI
+516 
-523 DKSHGIT
+523 K
-530 KNEASTSYEAID
+530 D
-542 GWFKGTGNDKGT
+542 GWFTLKTNGTSGSTNGT
-554 GFSIKDEF
+554 AKDEF
-562 TKSTERCHNMKS
+562 ETSIRCAKLLN
-574 SNYVEMHIQGYDQ
+574 NQALEMHIKGFDQ
-587 FSLYGIDKKINLSK
+587 FSFYGKDNNATESKGRHFEIYIDDVKQAMT
-601 PADHKV
+601 PTT
-607 FKVLIDNVE
+607 E
-616 QTMEPSTSATI
+616 YTI

-634 GEHVIKI
+634 GEHVIRLVGI
-641 QCGDDC
+641 
-647 LFGGFSLRIAE
+647 GGSNNEITSFSLRIAE
-658 EPRTKWLK
+658 EPRTKWIK

-714 SAIGDT
+714 GSIGDT

-733 YNYHVAAFYNG
+733 YNYHIAAFYNG
-744 VETSRANGKFIVASE
+744 LETSRANGKFIVASE

-782 YYALSDADVTL
+782 YYALSDADVKL

-826 IISVTG
+826 VISVTG
-832 GNSIKG
+832 GNSING
-838 KIVVRALDLGNDP
+838 KIIVRALDLGNDP

-879 NIIPRKARED
+879 NLIARKARED
-889 GLRPADQY
+889 GLRPAEQY
-897 AKYKWIIISEDVDA
+897 AKYKWVLISEDVDA
-911 NNAEVLAVAEGG
+911 NNAEVLAIAEGG

-988 KGLMPAAVDY
+988 KGLMPAAIDY

-1023 FLHEVPAEMRGG
+1023 FLHEVPAEMRNG

-1085 NGVAGTIDQ
+1085 NGVAGKIDQ
-1094 ANNTIKISFD
+1094 VNNTINVSFD
-1104 ITQYPNLDLTNI
+1104 ITKNPTLDLTNI
-1116 VPEVTLA
+1116 IPEVTVA
-1123 SKLTHF
+1123 SQLTHA
-1129 VPNEGEAVDFSKS
+1129 VPNNGEAVDFSKS
-1142 TFAPVIYEVTDYINR
+1142 SFAPVVYVVTDYINR
-1157 RAYEVTVATYNPE
+1157 RAYDVTVSTYNPE
-1170 GIENIYSVGEWVNI
+1170 GIEDIYSVGEWVNI

-1205 RGVYIIVLENGDTF
+1205 RGVYIVVLENGETF

>member
-1 MKNIIV
+1 MKNIKCL
-7 NPVLKAKTNILKK
+7 VLTLLAVWSTCVIAQDVKKYTFDDNVPLATDWKVETDVPSGGTATCEISNNIGG
-20 SFLLF
+20 S
-25 ISCLTASVA
+25 LTAKEGNYLGLAYLNKSKITISVTSTA
-34 WGQTQSFTADEIVS
+34 EFKNITSIGLDAAASDNSKPTFSILVVDGAGNTIATLADNIGSKDGFATGGTKKWGHADFVVNGVS
-48 GATKGSV
+48 GYIKIQTY
-55 TVSTTFNVANKQ
+55 
-67 MCKEGGSATK
+67 
-77 LNAVEGNST
+77 
-86 ASTVNEK
+86 AS
-93 YVQLTSTSD
+93 
-102 ITKLVLHATYNS
+102 S
-114 SGTGKNMAF
+114 SGKYA
-123 VYWGEGVT
+123 
-131 PAIDNILSAELVS
+131 AIDNISITHS
-144 FTGYAGA
+144 
-151 CDQNYS
+151 
-157 EVTLP
+157 
-162 PGVRTI
+162 
-168 RIYRQLKK
+168 
-176 FDGKGASSSNYGDGT
+176 
-191 TFLIADIDVIAGPA
+191 AGPA

-220 SIEAGQTAQ
+220 SLEAGQTAQ

-234 QPANADNQAVTWS
+234 QPGNADNQAVTWS
-247 SSDNNIVSVDA
+247 SSDNNVVSVDA
-258 TGKITANAKGSAT
+258 TGKITANTKGSAT

-293 APIEV
+293 AP
-298 TAIALKASTTIAIG
+298 
-312 GTETLT
+312 
-318 VTYTPADANTGKA
+318 
-331 LTWKSDNTAVA
+331 
-342 TVDTNGVVKGIA
+342 
-354 AGTANITATSTTNP
+354 
-368 AITATC
+368 
-374 AVTVQAV
+374 V
-381 AVTGVSLNKTS
+381 AVTGVTLNKNNTTIYTGRTETLTATIQPADATNKAVTWTSNNTGVATVNNGVVTGVSVGSATITAKTADGGFTATCTVTVEEAPIVHPTGVSISKTS
-392 INLQVGGSE
+392 INLQIGGSE
-401 TLTATVTPANATNKE
+401 TLTATVTPADANNKNVT
-416 IIWNTSDGSIATI
+416 WSTSDATVAAVDK
-429 NNGKVTA
+429 NGKVTGIK
-436 VSAGQTT
+436 AGNAT
-443 ITATTVDGNKTA
+443 ITATTEDGGKTA
-455 TCTVTVTAGPPVPST
+455 TCAVTVTAGPPVPST

-478 VYEAKELA
+478 VYEAKDLA
-486 GGYGAELSVL
+486 GGYNGKLTVFG
-496 NGREYEVFYAGRY
+496 GREYEVYYVSRDAESNITVATTPVEKVAGVCTSVSEN
-509 DNGGTKL
+509 DTKA
-516 TIHVNPI
+516 
-523 DKSHGIT
+523 K
-530 KNEASTSYEAID
+530 D
-542 GWFKGTGNDKGT
+542 GWFTLKTNGTSGSTNG
-554 GFSIKDEF
+554 IAKDEF
-562 TKSTERCHNMKS
+562 ETSVRCAKLLN
-574 SNYVEMHIQGYDQ
+574 NQALEMHIKGFDQ
-587 FSLYGIDKKINLSK
+587 FSFYGKDNNATESKGRHFEIYIDDVKQAMT
-601 PADHKV
+601 PTTDY
-607 FKVLIDNVE
+607 
-616 QTMEPSTSATI
+616 TI

-634 GEHVIKI
+634 GEHVIRLVGI
-641 QCGDDC
+641 
-647 LFGGFSLRIAE
+647 GGSNNEITSFSLRIAE
-658 EPRTKWLK
+658 EPRTKWIK

-714 SAIGDT
+714 GSIGDT

-744 VETSRANGKFIVASE
+744 LETSRANGKFIVASE

-826 IISVTG
+826 VISVTG

-838 KIVVRALDLGNDP
+838 KIIVRALDLGNDP

-879 NIIPRKARED
+879 NLIARKARED
-889 GLRPADQY
+889 GLRPAEQY
-897 AKYKWIIISEDVDA
+897 AKYKWVLISEDVDA
-911 NNAEVLAVAEGG
+911 NNAEVLAIAEGG

-988 KGLMPAAVDY
+988 KGLMPAAIDY

-1012 NNYTGDGVQET
+1012 NNYTGDGIQET
-1023 FLHEVPAEMRGG
+1023 FLHEVPAEMRNG

-1094 ANNTIKISFD
+1094 VNNTINVSFD
-1104 ITQYPNLDLTNI
+1104 ITKNPTLDLTNI
-1116 VPEVTLA
+1116 IPEVTVA
-1123 SKLTHF
+1123 SQLTHA
-1129 VPNEGEAVDFSKS
+1129 VPNNGEAVDFSKS
-1142 TFAPVIYEVTDYINR
+1142 SFAPVVYIVTDYINR
-1157 RAYEVTVATYNPE
+1157 RAYDVTVSTYNPE
-1170 GIENIYSVGEWVNI
+1170 GIEDIYSVGEWVNI

-1205 RGVYIIVLENGDTF
+1205 RGVYIVVLENGETF

>member
-1 MKNIIV
+1 MKNIKCL
-7 NPVLKAKTNILKK
+7 VLTLLAVWSTCVIAQDVKKYTFDDNVPLTTDWKVEKDVPSEGAATCEITNSIGGSLTAKEGNYLGFAYLKSKTTISVTSTAEFTNITSVGLDVAANDNGKPTFSVLIVDANGNTIATLADNVGSKDGFATGGTKKWGHADFAANGVKGYLK
-20 SFLLF
+20 
-25 ISCLTASVA
+25 IQTYAS
-34 WGQTQSFTADEIVS
+34 
-48 GATKGSV
+48 
-55 TVSTTFNVANKQ
+55 
-67 MCKEGGSATK
+67 
-77 LNAVEGNST
+77 
-86 ASTVNEK
+86 
-93 YVQLTSTSD
+93 
-102 ITKLVLHATYNS
+102 S
-114 SGTGKNMAF
+114 SGKYA
-123 VYWGEGVT
+123 
-131 PAIDNILSAELVS
+131 AIDNI
-144 FTGYAGA
+144 
-151 CDQNYS
+151 
-157 EVTLP
+157 
-162 PGVRTI
+162 TI
-168 RIYRQLKK
+168 TH
-176 FDGKGASSSNYGDGT
+176 S
-191 TFLIADIDVIAGPA
+191 AGPA
-205 GPVAVTGVTLDKTSL
+205 GPVAVTGVTLDQTSL
-220 SIEAGQTAQ
+220 TLEAGKTAQ
-229 LTATV
+229 LTATI

-312 GTETLT
+312 DTETLT

-342 TVDTNGVVKGIA
+342 TVDANGVVKGIA
-354 AGTANITATSTTNP
+354 AGKANITATSTTNP

-401 TLTATVTPANATNKE
+401 TLTTTVIPANATNKE

-436 VSAGQTT
+436 VAAGQTT

-470 GLTTHYPE
+470 SLTTHYPE
-478 VYEAKELA
+478 VYEAKDLA
-486 GGYGAELSVL
+486 GGYNGKLTVFG
-496 NGREYEVFYAGRY
+496 GREYEVYYVSRDAESNITVATTPVEKVAGVCTSVSE
-509 DNGGTKL
+509 NETKA
-516 TIHVNPI
+516 
-523 DKSHGIT
+523 K
-530 KNEASTSYEAID
+530 D
-542 GWFKGTGNDKGT
+542 GWFTLKTNGTSGSTNG
-554 GFSIKDEF
+554 IAKDEF
-562 TKSTERCHNMKS
+562 ETSVRCAKLLN
-574 SNYVEMHIQGYDQ
+574 NQALEMHIKGFDQ
-587 FSLYGIDKKINLSK
+587 FSFYGKDNNAAVEKGRHFEIYIDDVK
-601 PADHKV
+601 
-607 FKVLIDNVE
+607 
-616 QTMEPSTSATI
+616 QTMTPTTEYTI

-634 GEHVIKI
+634 SEHVIRLVGI
-641 QCGDDC
+641 
-647 LFGGFSLRIAE
+647 GGSNNEITSFSLRIAE

-714 SAIGDT
+714 GAIGDT

-744 VETSRANGKFIVASE
+744 LETSRANGKFIVASE

-782 YYALSDADVTL
+782 YYALSDADITL

-818 TTVGTYDF
+818 TAVGTYDF

-889 GLRPADQY
+889 GLRPTDQY

-1012 NNYTGDGVQET
+1012 NNYTGDGVEET

-1157 RAYEVTVATYNPE
+1157 RAYEVTVTTYNPE

-1205 RGVYIIVLENGDTF
+1205 RGIYIIVLENGDTF

>member
-1 MKNIIV
+1 MKNIKCL
-7 NPVLKAKTNILKK
+7 VLTLLAVWSTCVIAQDVKK
-20 SFLLF
+20 YTFDDNVPL
-25 ISCLTASVA
+25 
-34 WGQTQSFTADEIVS
+34 
-48 GATKGSV
+48 ATDWKVETDVPS
-55 TVSTTFNVANKQ
+55 
-67 MCKEGGSATK
+67 GGSATCEISNNIGGGLTAK
-77 LNAVEGNST
+77 EGNYLGLAYLNKSKITISIIST
-86 ASTVNEK
+86 AEFQNITSIGLDVAASDNGKPTFSILVVDAGGNTIATLAENLDSK
-93 YVQLTSTSD
+93 NGFATGGTKKWGHADFAANGVSGYIKILTYAS
-102 ITKLVLHATYNS
+102 S
-114 SGTGKNMAF
+114 SGKYA
-123 VYWGEGVT
+123 
-131 PAIDNILSAELVS
+131 AIDNIS
-144 FTGYAGA
+144 
-151 CDQNYS
+151 
-157 EVTLP
+157 VTH
-162 PGVRTI
+162 
-168 RIYRQLKK
+168 
-176 FDGKGASSSNYGDGT
+176 S
-191 TFLIADIDVIAGPA
+191 AGPA

-234 QPANADNQAVTWS
+234 QPGNADNQAVTWS
-247 SSDNNIVSVDA
+247 SSDNNVVSVDA

-293 APIEV
+293 AP
-298 TAIALKASTTIAIG
+298 
-312 GTETLT
+312 
-318 VTYTPADANTGKA
+318 
-331 LTWKSDNTAVA
+331 
-342 TVDTNGVVKGIA
+342 
-354 AGTANITATSTTNP
+354 
-368 AITATC
+368 
-374 AVTVQAV
+374 V
-381 AVTGVSLNKTS
+381 AVTGVTLNKNNTTIYTGRTETLTATIQPADATNKAVTWTSDNTGVATVNNGVVTGVSVGSATITAKTADGGFTATCTVTVEEAPIVHPTGVSISKTS
-392 INLQVGGSE
+392 INLQIGGSE
-401 TLTATVTPANATNKE
+401 TLTATVTPADANNKN
-416 IIWNTSDGSIATI
+416 ITWSTSDATVAAVDK
-429 NNGKVTA
+429 NGKVTGIK
-436 VSAGQTT
+436 AGNAT
-443 ITATTVDGNKTA
+443 ITATTEDGGKTA
-455 TCTVTVTAGPPVPST
+455 TCSVTVTAGPPVPST

-478 VYEAKELA
+478 VYEAKDLA
-486 GGYGAELSVL
+486 GGYNGKLTVFG
-496 NGREYEVFYAGRY
+496 GREYEVYYVSRDAESNITVATTPVEKVAGVCTSVSEN
-509 DNGGTKL
+509 DTKA
-516 TIHVNPI
+516 
-523 DKSHGIT
+523 K
-530 KNEASTSYEAID
+530 D
-542 GWFKGTGNDKGT
+542 GWFTLKTNGTSGSTNG
-554 GFSIKDEF
+554 IAKDEF
-562 TKSTERCHNMKS
+562 ETSVRCAKLLN
-574 SNYVEMHIQGYDQ
+574 NQALEMHIKGFDQ
-587 FSLYGIDKKINLSK
+587 FSFYGKDNNATESKGRHFEIYIDDVKQAMT
-601 PADHKV
+601 PTT
-607 FKVLIDNVE
+607 E
-616 QTMEPSTSATI
+616 YTI
-627 RRFDITT
+627 RRFNITT
-634 GEHVIKI
+634 GEHVIRLVGI
-641 QCGDDC
+641 
-647 LFGGFSLRIAE
+647 GGSNNEITSFSLRIAE

-714 SAIGDT
+714 GSIGDT

-744 VETSRANGKFIVASE
+744 LETSRANGKFIVASE

-826 IISVTG
+826 VISVTG

-838 KIVVRALDLGNDP
+838 KIIVRALDLGNDP

-879 NIIPRKARED
+879 NLIARKARED
-889 GLRPADQY
+889 GLRPAEQY
-897 AKYKWIIISEDVDA
+897 AKYKWVLISEDVDA
-911 NNAEVLAVAEGG
+911 NNAEVLAIAEGG

-988 KGLMPAAVDY
+988 KGLMPAAIDY

-1094 ANNTIKISFD
+1094 ANNTINVSFD
-1104 ITQYPNLDLTNI
+1104 ITKNPTLDLTNI
-1116 VPEVTLA
+1116 IPEVTVA
-1123 SKLTHF
+1123 SQLTHA
-1129 VPNEGEAVDFSKS
+1129 VPNNGEAVDFSKS
-1142 TFAPVIYEVTDYINR
+1142 SFAPVVYIVTDYINR
-1157 RAYEVTVATYNPE
+1157 RAYEVTVTTYNPE
-1170 GIENIYSVGEWVNI
+1170 GIEDIYSVGEWVNI

-1205 RGVYIIVLENGDTF
+1205 RGVYIVVLENGETF

>member
-1 MKNIIV
+1 MKNIKCL
-7 NPVLKAKTNILKK
+7 VLTLLAVWSTCVIAQDVKKYTFDDNVPLATDWKVETDVPSGGTATCEITNNIGG
-20 SFLLF
+20 S
-25 ISCLTASVA
+25 LTAKEGNYLGLAYLNKSKITISIISTAEFQNITSIGLDVA
-34 WGQTQSFTADEIVS
+34 ASDNGKPTFSILVVDAGGNTIATLAENLDSKNGFATGGTKKWGHADFAANGVS
-48 GATKGSV
+48 GYIKILTY
-55 TVSTTFNVANKQ
+55 
-67 MCKEGGSATK
+67 
-77 LNAVEGNST
+77 
-86 ASTVNEK
+86 AS
-93 YVQLTSTSD
+93 
-102 ITKLVLHATYNS
+102 S
-114 SGTGKNMAF
+114 SGKYA
-123 VYWGEGVT
+123 
-131 PAIDNILSAELVS
+131 AIDNIS
-144 FTGYAGA
+144 
-151 CDQNYS
+151 
-157 EVTLP
+157 VTH
-162 PGVRTI
+162 
-168 RIYRQLKK
+168 
-176 FDGKGASSSNYGDGT
+176 S
-191 TFLIADIDVIAGPA
+191 AGPA

-234 QPANADNQAVTWS
+234 QPGNADNQAVTWS
-247 SSDNNIVSVDA
+247 SSDNNVVSVDA

-293 APIEV
+293 AP
-298 TAIALKASTTIAIG
+298 
-312 GTETLT
+312 
-318 VTYTPADANTGKA
+318 
-331 LTWKSDNTAVA
+331 
-342 TVDTNGVVKGIA
+342 
-354 AGTANITATSTTNP
+354 
-368 AITATC
+368 
-374 AVTVQAV
+374 V
-381 AVTGVSLNKTS
+381 AVTGVILNKNNTTIYTGRTETLTATIQPADATNKAVTWTSDNTGVATVNNGVVTGVSIGSATITAKTADGGFTATCTVTVEEAPIVHPTGVSISKTS
-392 INLQVGGSE
+392 INLQIGGSE
-401 TLTATVTPANATNKE
+401 TLTATVTPADANNKNVT
-416 IIWNTSDGSIATI
+416 WSTSDATVAAVDK
-429 NNGKVTA
+429 NGKVTGIK
-436 VSAGQTT
+436 AGNAT
-443 ITATTVDGNKTA
+443 ITATTEDGGKTA
-455 TCTVTVTAGPPVPST
+455 TCSVTVTAGPPVPST

-478 VYEAKELA
+478 VYEAKDLA
-486 GGYGAELSVL
+486 GGYNGKLTVFG
-496 NGREYEVFYAGRY
+496 GREYEVYYVSRDAESNITVATTPVEKVAGVCTSVSE
-509 DNGGTKL
+509 NETKA
-516 TIHVNPI
+516 
-523 DKSHGIT
+523 K
-530 KNEASTSYEAID
+530 D
-542 GWFKGTGNDKGT
+542 GWFTLSSNGTSGSTNG
-554 GFSIKDEF
+554 IAKDEF
-562 TKSTERCHNMKS
+562 ETSVRCAKLLN
-574 SNYVEMHIQGYDQ
+574 NQALEMHIKGFDQ
-587 FSLYGIDKKINLSK
+587 FSFYGKDNNATESKGRHFEIYIDDVK
-601 PADHKV
+601 
-607 FKVLIDNVE
+607 
-616 QTMEPSTSATI
+616 QTMTPTTEYTI

-634 GEHVIKI
+634 GEHVIRLVGI
-641 QCGDDC
+641 
-647 LFGGFSLRIAE
+647 GGSNNEITSFSLRIAE
-658 EPRTKWLK
+658 EPRTKWIK

-714 SAIGDT
+714 GSIGDT

-744 VETSRANGKFIVASE
+744 LETSRANGKFIVASE

-800 AGITGSGSNG
+800 AGITGSGSHG

-826 IISVTG
+826 VISVTG

-838 KIVVRALDLGNDP
+838 KIIVRALDLGNDP

-879 NIIPRKARED
+879 NLIARKARED
-889 GLRPADQY
+889 GLRPAEQY
-897 AKYKWIIISEDVDA
+897 AKYKWVLISEDVDA
-911 NNAEVLAVAEGG
+911 NNAEVLAIAEGG

-988 KGLMPAAVDY
+988 KGLMPAAIDY

-1094 ANNTIKISFD
+1094 VNNTINVSFD
-1104 ITQYPNLDLTNI
+1104 ITKNPTLDLTNI
-1116 VPEVTLA
+1116 IPEVTVA
-1123 SKLTHF
+1123 SQLTHA
-1129 VPNEGEAVDFSKS
+1129 VPNNGEAVDFSKS
-1142 TFAPVIYEVTDYINR
+1142 SFAPVVYIVTDYINR
-1157 RAYEVTVATYNPE
+1157 RAYEVTVTTYNPE
-1170 GIENIYSVGEWVNI
+1170 GIEDIYSVGEWVNI

-1205 RGVYIIVLENGDTF
+1205 RGVYIVVLENGETF

>member
-1 MKNIIV
+1 MKNIKCL
-7 NPVLKAKTNILKK
+7 VLTLLAVWSTCVIAQDVKK
-20 SFLLF
+20 YTFDDNVPL
-25 ISCLTASVA
+25 
-34 WGQTQSFTADEIVS
+34 
-48 GATKGSV
+48 ATDWKV
-55 TVSTTFNVANKQ
+55 ETDVPT
-67 MCKEGGSATK
+67 GGSATCEITNNIGGSLTAK
-77 LNAVEGNST
+77 EGNYLGLAYLNKSKITIIST
-86 ASTVNEK
+86 AEFQNITSIGLDVAASDNGKPTFSILVVDAGGNTIAALAENLDSK
-93 YVQLTSTSD
+93 NGFATGGTKKWGHADFAANGVSGYIKILTYAS
-102 ITKLVLHATYNS
+102 S
-114 SGTGKNMAF
+114 SGKYA
-123 VYWGEGVT
+123 
-131 PAIDNILSAELVS
+131 AIDNIS
-144 FTGYAGA
+144 
-151 CDQNYS
+151 
-157 EVTLP
+157 VTH
-162 PGVRTI
+162 
-168 RIYRQLKK
+168 
-176 FDGKGASSSNYGDGT
+176 S
-191 TFLIADIDVIAGPA
+191 AGPA

-234 QPANADNQAVTWS
+234 QPGNADNQSVTWS
-247 SSDNNIVSVDA
+247 SSDNNVVSVDA

-293 APIEV
+293 AP
-298 TAIALKASTTIAIG
+298 
-312 GTETLT
+312 
-318 VTYTPADANTGKA
+318 
-331 LTWKSDNTAVA
+331 
-342 TVDTNGVVKGIA
+342 
-354 AGTANITATSTTNP
+354 
-368 AITATC
+368 
-374 AVTVQAV
+374 V
-381 AVTGVSLNKTS
+381 AVTGVTLNKNNTTIYTGRTETLTATIQPADATNKAVTWTSDNTGVATVNNGVVTGVSIGSATITAKTADGGFTATCTVTVEEAPIVHPTGVSISKTS
-392 INLQVGGSE
+392 INLQIGGSE
-401 TLTATVTPANATNKE
+401 TLTATVTPADANNKNV
-416 IIWNTSDGSIATI
+416 IWSTSDATVAAVDK
-429 NNGKVTA
+429 NGKVTGIK
-436 VSAGQTT
+436 AGNAT
-443 ITATTVDGNKTA
+443 ITATTEDGGKTA
-455 TCTVTVTAGPPVPST
+455 TCSVTVTAGPPVPST

-478 VYEAKELA
+478 VYEAKDLA
-486 GGYGAELSVL
+486 GGYNGKLTVFG
-496 NGREYEVFYAGRY
+496 GREYEVYYVSRDAESNITVATTPVEKVAGVCTSVSE
-509 DNGGTKL
+509 NETKA
-516 TIHVNPI
+516 
-523 DKSHGIT
+523 K
-530 KNEASTSYEAID
+530 D
-542 GWFKGTGNDKGT
+542 GWFTLKTNGTSGSTNG
-554 GFSIKDEF
+554 IAKDEF
-562 TKSTERCHNMKS
+562 ETSVRCAKLIN
-574 SNYVEMHIQGYDQ
+574 NQALEMHIKGFDQ
-587 FSLYGIDKKINLSK
+587 FSFYGKDNNAAVEKGRHFEIYIDDVK
-601 PADHKV
+601 
-607 FKVLIDNVE
+607 
-616 QTMEPSTSATI
+616 QTMTPTTEYTI

-634 GEHVIKI
+634 GEHVIRLVGI
-641 QCGDDC
+641 
-647 LFGGFSLRIAE
+647 GGSNNEITSFSLRIAE

-687 KYNSKGETKLIWD
+687 KYNAKGETKLIWD

-714 SAIGDT
+714 GSIGDT

-744 VETSRANGKFIVASE
+744 LETSRANGKFIVASE

-826 IISVTG
+826 VISVTG

-838 KIVVRALDLGNDP
+838 KIIVRALDLGNDP

-879 NIIPRKARED
+879 NLIARKARED
-889 GLRPADQY
+889 GLRPAEQY
-897 AKYKWIIISEDVDA
+897 AKYKWVLISEDVDA
-911 NNAEVLAVAEGG
+911 NNAEVLAIAEGG

-988 KGLMPAAVDY
+988 KGLMPAAIDY

-1041 PIALQ
+1041 PIALH

-1094 ANNTIKISFD
+1094 VNNTINVSFD
-1104 ITQYPNLDLTNI
+1104 ITKNPTLDLTNI
-1116 VPEVTLA
+1116 IPEVTVA
-1123 SKLTHF
+1123 SQLTHA
-1129 VPNEGEAVDFSKS
+1129 VPNNGEAVDFSKS
-1142 TFAPVIYEVTDYINR
+1142 SFAPVVYIVTDYINR
-1157 RAYEVTVATYNPE
+1157 RAYDVMVSTYNPE
-1170 GIENIYSVGEWVNI
+1170 GIEDIYSVGEWVNI

-1205 RGVYIIVLENGDTF
+1205 GGVYIVVLENGETF

>member
-1 MKNIIV
+1 MKNIKCL
-7 NPVLKAKTNILKK
+7 VLTLLAVWSTCVIAQDVKKYTFDDNVPLATDWKVETDVPSGGTATCEISNNIGGSLTVKEGNYLGFAYPQSKTTI
-20 SFLLF
+20 
-25 ISCLTASVA
+25 
-34 WGQTQSFTADEIVS
+34 
-48 GATKGSV
+48 SV
-55 TVSTTFNVANKQ
+55 T
-67 MCKEGGSATK
+67 
-77 LNAVEGNST
+77 ST
-86 ASTVNEK
+86 AEFKNITSIGLDVAASDNSKPSFSILVVDGAGNTIATLADNIGSKDGFATGGTKKWGHADFAVNGVTG
-93 YVQLTSTSD
+93 YVK
-102 ITKLVLHATYNS
+102 IVTYASS
-114 SGTGKNMAF
+114 SGKYA
-123 VYWGEGVT
+123 
-131 PAIDNILSAELVS
+131 AIDNISITHSV
-144 FTGYAGA
+144 
-151 CDQNYS
+151 
-157 EVTLP
+157 
-162 PGVRTI
+162 
-168 RIYRQLKK
+168 
-176 FDGKGASSSNYGDGT
+176 
-191 TFLIADIDVIAGPA
+191 GPA

-234 QPANADNQAVTWS
+234 QPGNADNQAVTWS
-247 SSDNNIVSVDA
+247 SSDNTIVSVDA
-258 TGKITANAKGSAT
+258 TGKITANTKGSAT

-293 APIEV
+293 AP
-298 TAIALKASTTIAIG
+298 
-312 GTETLT
+312 
-318 VTYTPADANTGKA
+318 
-331 LTWKSDNTAVA
+331 
-342 TVDTNGVVKGIA
+342 
-354 AGTANITATSTTNP
+354 
-368 AITATC
+368 
-374 AVTVQAV
+374 V
-381 AVTGVSLNKTS
+381 AVTGVTLNKNNTTIYTGRTETLTATIQPADATNKAVTWTSNNTGVATVNNGVVTGVSVGSATITAKTADGSFTATCTVTVEEAPIVHPTGVNISKTS

-401 TLTATVTPANATNKE
+401 TLTATVTPADANNKNVT
-416 IIWNTSDGSIATI
+416 WSTSDATVAAVDK
-429 NNGKVTA
+429 NGKVTGIK
-436 VSAGQTT
+436 AGNAT
-443 ITATTVDGNKTA
+443 ITATTEDGNKTA
-455 TCTVTVTAGPPVPST
+455 TCAVTVTAGPPVPST

-478 VYEAKELA
+478 VYEAKDLA
-486 GGYGAELSVL
+486 GGYNGKLTVFG
-496 NGREYEVFYAGRY
+496 GREYEVYYVSRDAESNITVATTPVEKVAGVCTSVSE
-509 DNGGTKL
+509 NETKA
-516 TIHVNPI
+516 
-523 DKSHGIT
+523 K
-530 KNEASTSYEAID
+530 D
-542 GWFKGTGNDKGT
+542 GWFTLKTNGTSGSTNGT
-554 GFSIKDEF
+554 AKDEF
-562 TKSTERCHNMKS
+562 ETSIRCAKLLN
-574 SNYVEMHIQGYDQ
+574 NQALEMHIKGFDQ
-587 FSLYGIDKKINLSK
+587 FSFYGKDNNATESKGRHFEIYIDDVKQAMT
-601 PADHKV
+601 PTT
-607 FKVLIDNVE
+607 E
-616 QTMEPSTSATI
+616 YTI

-634 GEHVIKI
+634 GEHVIRLVGI
-641 QCGDDC
+641 
-647 LFGGFSLRIAE
+647 GGSNNEITSFSLRIAE
-658 EPRTKWLK
+658 EPRTKWIK

-677 TAPKPVYYFT
+677 TAPKPIYYFT

-714 SAIGDT
+714 GSIGDT

-733 YNYHVAAFYNG
+733 YNYHIAAFYNG
-744 VETSRANGKFIVASE
+744 LETSRANGKFIVASE

-782 YYALSDADVTL
+782 YYALSDADVKL

-826 IISVTG
+826 VISVTG

-838 KIVVRALDLGNDP
+838 KIIVRALDLGNDP

-879 NIIPRKARED
+879 NLIARKARED
-889 GLRPADQY
+889 GLRPAEQY
-897 AKYKWIIISEDVDA
+897 AKYKWVLISEDVDA
-911 NNAEVLAVAEGG
+911 NNAEVLAIAEGG
-923 ANLPVLNLK
+923 ANIPVLNLK

-988 KGLMPAAVDY
+988 KGLMPAAIDY

-1094 ANNTIKISFD
+1094 VNNTINVSFD
-1104 ITQYPNLDLTNI
+1104 ITKNPTLDLTNI
-1116 VPEVTLA
+1116 IPEVTVA
-1123 SKLTHF
+1123 SQLTHA
-1129 VPNEGEAVDFSKS
+1129 VPNNGEAVDFSKS
-1142 TFAPVIYEVTDYINR
+1142 SFAPVVYIVTDYINR
-1157 RAYEVTVATYNPE
+1157 RAYDVTVSTYNPE
-1170 GIENIYSVGEWVNI
+1170 GIEDIYSVGEWVNI

-1205 RGVYIIVLENGDTF
+1205 RGVYIVVLENGETF

>member
-1 MKNIIV
+1 MKNIKCL
-7 NPVLKAKTNILKK
+7 VLTLLAVWSTCVIAQDVKK
-20 SFLLF
+20 YTFDDNVPL
-25 ISCLTASVA
+25 
-34 WGQTQSFTADEIVS
+34 
-48 GATKGSV
+48 ATDWKV
-55 TVSTTFNVANKQ
+55 ETDVPT
-67 MCKEGGSATK
+67 GGSATCEITNNIGGSLTAK
-77 LNAVEGNST
+77 EGNYLGLAYLNKSKITISIIST
-86 ASTVNEK
+86 AEFKNI
-93 YVQLTSTSD
+93 TSIGLDVAASD
-102 ITKLVLHATYNS
+102 NGKPTFSILVVDASGNTIAALAENLDSKNGFATGGTKKWGHADFAANGVSGYIKIQTYASS
-114 SGTGKNMAF
+114 SGKYA
-123 VYWGEGVT
+123 
-131 PAIDNILSAELVS
+131 AIDNIS
-144 FTGYAGA
+144 
-151 CDQNYS
+151 
-157 EVTLP
+157 VTH
-162 PGVRTI
+162 
-168 RIYRQLKK
+168 
-176 FDGKGASSSNYGDGT
+176 S
-191 TFLIADIDVIAGPA
+191 AGPA

-234 QPANADNQAVTWS
+234 QPGNADNQAVTWS
-247 SSDNNIVSVDA
+247 SSDNNVVSVDA
-258 TGKITANAKGSAT
+258 TGKVTANAKGSAT

-287 TVTEPA
+287 TITEPA
-293 APIEV
+293 AP
-298 TAIALKASTTIAIG
+298 
-312 GTETLT
+312 
-318 VTYTPADANTGKA
+318 
-331 LTWKSDNTAVA
+331 
-342 TVDTNGVVKGIA
+342 
-354 AGTANITATSTTNP
+354 
-368 AITATC
+368 
-374 AVTVQAV
+374 V
-381 AVTGVSLNKTS
+381 AVTGVTLNKNNTTIYTGRTETLTATIQPADATNKAVTWTSDNTGVATINNGVVTGVSVGSATITAKTADGGFTATCTVTVEEAPIVHPTGVSISKTS
-392 INLQVGGSE
+392 INLQIGGSE
-401 TLTATVTPANATNKE
+401 ILTATVTPADANNKNVT
-416 IIWNTSDGSIATI
+416 WSTSDATVAAVDK
-429 NNGKVTA
+429 NGKVTGIK
-436 VSAGQTT
+436 AGNAT
-443 ITATTVDGNKTA
+443 ITATTEDGGKTA
-455 TCTVTVTAGPPVPST
+455 TCSVTVTAGPPVPST

-478 VYEAKELA
+478 VYEAKDLA
-486 GGYGAELSVL
+486 GGYNGKLTVFG
-496 NGREYEVFYAGRY
+496 GREYEVYYMSRDAESNITVATTPVEKVAGVCTSVSE
-509 DNGGTKL
+509 NETKA
-516 TIHVNPI
+516 
-523 DKSHGIT
+523 K
-530 KNEASTSYEAID
+530 D
-542 GWFKGTGNDKGT
+542 GWFTLKTNGTSGSTNGMA
-554 GFSIKDEF
+554 KDEF
-562 TKSTERCHNMKS
+562 ETSVRCAKLLN
-574 SNYVEMHIQGYDQ
+574 NQALEMHIKGFDQ
-587 FSLYGIDKKINLSK
+587 FSFYGKDNNATESKGRHFEIYIDDVKQAMT
-601 PADHKV
+601 PTT
-607 FKVLIDNVE
+607 E
-616 QTMEPSTSATI
+616 YTI

-634 GEHVIKI
+634 GEHVIRLVGI
-641 QCGDDC
+641 
-647 LFGGFSLRIAE
+647 GGSNNEITSFSLRIAE
-658 EPRTKWLK
+658 EPRTKWIK

-714 SAIGDT
+714 GSIGDT

-733 YNYHVAAFYNG
+733 YNYHIAAFYNG
-744 VETSRANGKFIVASE
+744 LETSRANGKFIVASE

-782 YYALSDADVTL
+782 YYALSDADVKL

-826 IISVTG
+826 VISVTG

-838 KIVVRALDLGNDP
+838 KITVRALDLGNDP

-879 NIIPRKARED
+879 NLIARKARED
-889 GLRPADQY
+889 GLRPAEQY
-897 AKYKWIIISEDVDA
+897 AKYKWVLISEDVDA
-911 NNAEVLAVAEGG
+911 NNAEVLAIAEGG

-988 KGLMPAAVDY
+988 KGLMPAAIDY

-1094 ANNTIKISFD
+1094 VNNTINVSFD
-1104 ITQYPNLDLTNI
+1104 ITKNPTLDLTNI
-1116 VPEVTLA
+1116 IPEVTVA
-1123 SKLTHF
+1123 SQLTHA
-1129 VPNEGEAVDFSKS
+1129 VPNKGEAVDFSKS
-1142 TFAPVIYEVTDYINR
+1142 SFAPVVYIVTDYINR
-1157 RAYEVTVATYNPE
+1157 RAYDVTVSTYNPE
-1170 GIENIYSVGEWVNI
+1170 GIEDIYSVGEWVNI

-1205 RGVYIIVLENGDTF
+1205 RGVYIVVLENGETF

>member
-1 MKNIIV
+1 MKNIKCL
-7 NPVLKAKTNILKK
+7 VLTLLAVWSTCVIAQDVKK
-20 SFLLF
+20 YTFDDNVPL
-25 ISCLTASVA
+25 
-34 WGQTQSFTADEIVS
+34 
-48 GATKGSV
+48 ATDWKV
-55 TVSTTFNVANKQ
+55 ETDVPT
-67 MCKEGGSATK
+67 GGSATCEITNNIGESLTAK
-77 LNAVEGNST
+77 EGNYLGLAYLNKSKITISIIST
-86 ASTVNEK
+86 AEFQNITNIGLDVAASDNGKPTFSILVVDAGGNTIAALAENLDSK
-93 YVQLTSTSD
+93 NGFATGGTKKWGHADFAANGVSGYIKILTYAS
-102 ITKLVLHATYNS
+102 S
-114 SGTGKNMAF
+114 SGKYA
-123 VYWGEGVT
+123 
-131 PAIDNILSAELVS
+131 AIDNIS
-144 FTGYAGA
+144 
-151 CDQNYS
+151 
-157 EVTLP
+157 VTH
-162 PGVRTI
+162 
-168 RIYRQLKK
+168 
-176 FDGKGASSSNYGDGT
+176 S
-191 TFLIADIDVIAGPA
+191 AGPA

-234 QPANADNQAVTWS
+234 QPGNADNQAVTWS
-247 SSDNNIVSVDA
+247 SSDNNVVSVDA

-293 APIEV
+293 AP
-298 TAIALKASTTIAIG
+298 
-312 GTETLT
+312 
-318 VTYTPADANTGKA
+318 
-331 LTWKSDNTAVA
+331 
-342 TVDTNGVVKGIA
+342 
-354 AGTANITATSTTNP
+354 
-368 AITATC
+368 
-374 AVTVQAV
+374 V
-381 AVTGVSLNKTS
+381 AVTGVTLNKNNTSIYTGRTETLTATIQPADATNKAVTWTSDNTGVATVNNGVVTGVSIGSATITAKTADGGFTATCTVTVEEAPIVHPTGVSISKTS
-392 INLQVGGSE
+392 INLQIGGSE
-401 TLTATVTPANATNKE
+401 TLTATVTPADANNKNVT
-416 IIWNTSDGSIATI
+416 WSTSDATVAAVDK
-429 NNGKVTA
+429 NGKVTGIK
-436 VSAGQTT
+436 AGNAT
-443 ITATTVDGNKTA
+443 ITATTEDGGKTA
-455 TCTVTVTAGPPVPST
+455 TCSVTVTAGPPVPST

-478 VYEAKELA
+478 VYEAKDLA
-486 GGYGAELSVL
+486 GGYNGKLTVFG
-496 NGREYEVFYAGRY
+496 GREYEVYYVSRDAESNITVATTPVEKVAGVCTSVSE
-509 DNGGTKL
+509 NETKA
-516 TIHVNPI
+516 
-523 DKSHGIT
+523 K
-530 KNEASTSYEAID
+530 D
-542 GWFKGTGNDKGT
+542 GWFTLSSNGTSGSTNG
-554 GFSIKDEF
+554 IAKDEF
-562 TKSTERCHNMKS
+562 ETSVRCAKLLN
-574 SNYVEMHIQGYDQ
+574 NQALEMHIKGFDQ
-587 FSLYGIDKKINLSK
+587 FSFYGKDNNATESKGRHFEIYIDDVK
-601 PADHKV
+601 
-607 FKVLIDNVE
+607 
-616 QTMEPSTSATI
+616 QTMTPTTEYTI

-634 GEHVIKI
+634 GEHVIRLVGI
-641 QCGDDC
+641 
-647 LFGGFSLRIAE
+647 GGSNNEITSFSLRIAE

-714 SAIGDT
+714 GSIGDT

-744 VETSRANGKFIVASE
+744 LETSRANGKFIVASE

-826 IISVTG
+826 VISVTG

-838 KIVVRALDLGNDP
+838 KIIVRALDLGNDP

-879 NIIPRKARED
+879 NLIARKARED
-889 GLRPADQY
+889 GLRPAEQY
-897 AKYKWIIISEDVDA
+897 AKYKWVLISEDVDA
-911 NNAEVLAVAEGG
+911 NNAEVLAIAEGG

-988 KGLMPAAVDY
+988 KGLMPAAIDY

-1094 ANNTIKISFD
+1094 VNNTINVSFD
-1104 ITQYPNLDLTNI
+1104 ITKNPTLDLTNI
-1116 VPEVTLA
+1116 IPEVTVA
-1123 SKLTHF
+1123 SQLTHA
-1129 VPNEGEAVDFSKS
+1129 VPNNGEAVDFSKS
-1142 TFAPVIYEVTDYINR
+1142 SFAPVVYIVTDYINR
-1157 RAYEVTVATYNPE
+1157 RAYEVTVTTYNPE
-1170 GIENIYSVGEWVNI
+1170 GIEDIYSVGEWVNI

-1205 RGVYIIVLENGDTF
+1205 RGVYIVVLENGETF

>member
-1 MKNIIV
+1 MKNIKCL
-7 NPVLKAKTNILKK
+7 VLTLLAVWSTCVIAQDVKKYTFDDNVPLATDWKVETDVPSGGTATCEISNNIGGG
-20 SFLLF
+20 
-25 ISCLTASVA
+25 LTA
-34 WGQTQSFTADEIVS
+34 
-48 GATKGSV
+48 
-55 TVSTTFNVANKQ
+55 
-67 MCKEGGSATK
+67 KEGNYLGFTY
-77 LNAVEGNST
+77 LNKSKITISIIST
-86 ASTVNEK
+86 AEFKNITSIGLDVAASDNGKPTFSILVVDASGNTIAALAENLDSKNGFATGGTKKWGHADFAVNGVTG
-93 YVQLTSTSD
+93 YVK
-102 ITKLVLHATYNS
+102 IVTYASS
-114 SGTGKNMAF
+114 SGKYA
-123 VYWGEGVT
+123 
-131 PAIDNILSAELVS
+131 AIDNIS
-144 FTGYAGA
+144 
-151 CDQNYS
+151 
-157 EVTLP
+157 VTH
-162 PGVRTI
+162 
-168 RIYRQLKK
+168 
-176 FDGKGASSSNYGDGT
+176 S
-191 TFLIADIDVIAGPA
+191 AGPA

-234 QPANADNQAVTWS
+234 QPTNADNQAVTWS
-247 SSDNNIVSVDA
+247 SSDNNVVSVDA

-293 APIEV
+293 AP
-298 TAIALKASTTIAIG
+298 
-312 GTETLT
+312 
-318 VTYTPADANTGKA
+318 
-331 LTWKSDNTAVA
+331 
-342 TVDTNGVVKGIA
+342 
-354 AGTANITATSTTNP
+354 
-368 AITATC
+368 
-374 AVTVQAV
+374 V
-381 AVTGVSLNKTS
+381 AVTGVTLNKNNTTIYTGRTEALTATIQPADATNKAVTWTSDNTGVATVNNGVVTGVSVGSATITAKTADGGFTATCTVTVEEAPIVHPTGVSISKTS
-392 INLQVGGSE
+392 INLQIGGSE
-401 TLTATVTPANATNKE
+401 TLTVTVTPADANNKNVT
-416 IIWNTSDGSIATI
+416 WSTSDATVAAVDK
-429 NNGKVTA
+429 NGKVTGIK
-436 VSAGQTT
+436 AGNAT
-443 ITATTVDGNKTA
+443 ITATTEDGGKTA
-455 TCTVTVTAGPPVPST
+455 TCAVTVTAGPPVPST

-478 VYEAKELA
+478 VYEAKDLA
-486 GGYGAELSVL
+486 GGYNGKLTVFG
-496 NGREYEVFYAGRY
+496 GREYEVYYVSRDAESNITVATTPVEKVAGVCTSVSEN
-509 DNGGTKL
+509 DTKA
-516 TIHVNPI
+516 
-523 DKSHGIT
+523 K
-530 KNEASTSYEAID
+530 D
-542 GWFKGTGNDKGT
+542 GWFTLKTNGTSGSTNG
-554 GFSIKDEF
+554 IAKDEF
-562 TKSTERCHNMKS
+562 ETSVRCAKLIN
-574 SNYVEMHIQGYDQ
+574 NQALEMHIQGFDQ
-587 FSLYGIDKKINLSK
+587 FSFYGKDNNADANKGRHFEIYIDDVKQAMT
-601 PADHKV
+601 PTT
-607 FKVLIDNVE
+607 E
-616 QTMEPSTSATI
+616 YTI

-634 GEHVIKI
+634 GEHVIRLVGI
-641 QCGDDC
+641 
-647 LFGGFSLRIAE
+647 GGSNNEITSFSLRIAE
-658 EPRTKWLK
+658 EPRTKWIK

-714 SAIGDT
+714 GSIGDT

-744 VETSRANGKFIVASE
+744 LETSRANGKFIVASE

-782 YYALSDADVTL
+782 YYALSDADVKL

-826 IISVTG
+826 VISVTG

-838 KIVVRALDLGNDP
+838 KIIVRALDLGNDP

-879 NIIPRKARED
+879 NLIARKARED
-889 GLRPADQY
+889 GLRPAEQY
-897 AKYKWIIISEDVDA
+897 AKYKWVLISEDVDA
-911 NNAEVLAVAEGG
+911 NNAEVLAIAEGG

-988 KGLMPAAVDY
+988 KGLMPAAIDY

-1094 ANNTIKISFD
+1094 ANNTINVSFD
-1104 ITQYPNLDLTNI
+1104 ITKNPTLDLTNI
-1116 VPEVTLA
+1116 IPEVTVA
-1123 SKLTHF
+1123 SQLTHA
-1129 VPNEGEAVDFSKS
+1129 VPNNGEAVDFSKS
-1142 TFAPVIYEVTDYINR
+1142 SFAPVVYIVTDYINR
-1157 RAYEVTVATYNPE
+1157 RAYDVIVSTYNPE
-1170 GIENIYSVGEWVNI
+1170 GIEDIYSVGEWVNI

-1194 TNEDIYQMALP
+1194 TNEDIYQMALQ
-1205 RGVYIIVLENGDTF
+1205 RGVYIFVLENGETF

>member
-1 MKNIIV
+1 MKNIKCL
-7 NPVLKAKTNILKK
+7 VLTLLAVWSTCVIAQDVKK
-20 SFLLF
+20 YTFDDNVPL
-25 ISCLTASVA
+25 
-34 WGQTQSFTADEIVS
+34 
-48 GATKGSV
+48 ATDWKV
-55 TVSTTFNVANKQ
+55 ETDVPT
-67 MCKEGGSATK
+67 GGSATCEITNNIGESLTAK
-77 LNAVEGNST
+77 EGNYLGLAYLNKSKITISIIST
-86 ASTVNEK
+86 AEFQNITNIGLDVAASDNGKPTFSILVVDAGGNTIAALAENLDSK
-93 YVQLTSTSD
+93 NGFATGGTKKWGHADFTANGVSGYIKILTYAS
-102 ITKLVLHATYNS
+102 S
-114 SGTGKNMAF
+114 SGKYA
-123 VYWGEGVT
+123 
-131 PAIDNILSAELVS
+131 AIDNIS
-144 FTGYAGA
+144 
-151 CDQNYS
+151 
-157 EVTLP
+157 VTH
-162 PGVRTI
+162 
-168 RIYRQLKK
+168 
-176 FDGKGASSSNYGDGT
+176 S
-191 TFLIADIDVIAGPA
+191 AGPA

-234 QPANADNQAVTWS
+234 QPGNADNQAVTWS
-247 SSDNNIVSVDA
+247 SSDNNVVSVDA

-293 APIEV
+293 AP
-298 TAIALKASTTIAIG
+298 
-312 GTETLT
+312 
-318 VTYTPADANTGKA
+318 
-331 LTWKSDNTAVA
+331 
-342 TVDTNGVVKGIA
+342 
-354 AGTANITATSTTNP
+354 
-368 AITATC
+368 
-374 AVTVQAV
+374 V
-381 AVTGVSLNKTS
+381 AVTGVTLNKNNTTIYTGRTETLTATIQPADATNKAVTWTSDNTGVATVNNGVVTGVSVGSATITAKTADGGFTATCTVTVEEAPIVHPTGVSISKTS
-392 INLQVGGSE
+392 INLQIGGSE
-401 TLTATVTPANATNKE
+401 TLTATVTPADANNKNVT
-416 IIWNTSDGSIATI
+416 WSTSDATVAAVDK
-429 NNGKVTA
+429 NGKVTGIK
-436 VSAGQTT
+436 AGNAT
-443 ITATTVDGNKTA
+443 ITATTEDGGKTA
-455 TCTVTVTAGPPVPST
+455 TCSVSVTAGPPVPST

-478 VYEAKELA
+478 VYEAKDLA
-486 GGYGAELSVL
+486 GGYNGKLTVFG
-496 NGREYEVFYAGRY
+496 GREYEVYYVSRDAESNITVATTPVEKVAGVCTSVSE
-509 DNGGTKL
+509 NETKA
-516 TIHVNPI
+516 
-523 DKSHGIT
+523 K
-530 KNEASTSYEAID
+530 D
-542 GWFKGTGNDKGT
+542 GWFTLSSNGTSGSTNG
-554 GFSIKDEF
+554 IAKDEF
-562 TKSTERCHNMKS
+562 ETSVRCAKLLN
-574 SNYVEMHIQGYDQ
+574 NQALEMHIKGFDQ
-587 FSLYGIDKKINLSK
+587 FSFYGKDNNATESKGRHFEIYIDDVK
-601 PADHKV
+601 
-607 FKVLIDNVE
+607 
-616 QTMEPSTSATI
+616 QTMTPTTEYTI

-634 GEHVIKI
+634 GEHVIRLVGI
-641 QCGDDC
+641 
-647 LFGGFSLRIAE
+647 GGSNNEITSFSLRIAE

-687 KYNSKGETKLIWD
+687 KYNAKGETKLIWD

-714 SAIGDT
+714 GSIGDT

-744 VETSRANGKFIVASE
+744 LETSRANGKFIVASE

-826 IISVTG
+826 VISVTG

-838 KIVVRALDLGNDP
+838 KIIVRALDLGNDP

-879 NIIPRKARED
+879 NLIARKARED
-889 GLRPADQY
+889 GLRPAEQY
-897 AKYKWIIISEDVDA
+897 AKYKWVLISEDVDA
-911 NNAEVLAVAEGG
+911 NNAEVLAIAEGG

-988 KGLMPAAVDY
+988 KGLMPAAIDY

-1094 ANNTIKISFD
+1094 VNNTINVSFD
-1104 ITQYPNLDLTNI
+1104 ITKNPTLDLTNI
-1116 VPEVTLA
+1116 IPEVTVA
-1123 SKLTHF
+1123 SQLTHA
-1129 VPNEGEAVDFSKS
+1129 VPNNGEAVDFSKS
-1142 TFAPVIYEVTDYINR
+1142 SFAPVVYIVTDYINR
-1157 RAYEVTVATYNPE
+1157 RAYEVTVTTYNPE
-1170 GIENIYSVGEWVNI
+1170 GIEDIYSVGEWVNI

-1205 RGVYIIVLENGDTF
+1205 RGVYIVVLENGETF

>member
-7 NPVLKAKTNILKK
+7 NSALKAKTNILKK
-20 SFLLF
+20 SLYAVCLLLVSSY
-25 ISCLTASVA
+25 ITAADVTFVMADIFDGSS
-34 WGQTQSFTADEIVS
+34 QTAKVTTPTA
-48 GATKGSV
+48 A
-55 TVSTTFNVANKQ
+55 TVSTTTSKSNAKTGKLGSDGHYFEVILDNETFTAASINGYINTTNTSKNWAFTFSTDGGKTWEKEQTQAND
-67 MCKEGGSATK
+67 
-77 LNAVEGNST
+77 GNKT
-86 ASTVNEK
+86 AHDITVN
-93 YVQLTSTSD
+93 VTIPAGANGFRVIRRAGTSTILTS
-102 ITKLVLHATYNS
+102 IT
-114 SGTGKNMAF
+114 
-123 VYWGEGVT
+123 
-131 PAIDNILSAELVS
+131 LS
-144 FTGYAGA
+144 
-151 CDQNYS
+151 
-157 EVTLP
+157 
-162 PGVRTI
+162 I
-168 RIYRQLKK
+168 
-176 FDGKGASSSNYGDGT
+176 GAS
-191 TFLIADIDVIAGPA
+191 GPA
-205 GPVAVTGVTLDKTSL
+205 GPVAVTGVTLDQTSL
-220 SIEAGQTAQ
+220 TLEAGQTAQ

-234 QPANADNQAVTWS
+234 QPGNANNQAVTWS
-247 SSDNNIVSVDA
+247 SSDNNVVSVDA

-342 TVDTNGVVKGIA
+342 TVDANGVVKGIA

-401 TLTATVTPANATNKE
+401 TLTTTVTPANATNKE

-436 VSAGQTT
+436 VAAGQTT

-478 VYEAKELA
+478 VYEAKDLA
-486 GGYGAELSVL
+486 GGYNGKLTVFG
-496 NGREYEVFYAGRY
+496 GREYEVYYVSRDAESNITVATTPVEKVAGVCTSVSE
-509 DNGGTKL
+509 NETKA
-516 TIHVNPI
+516 
-523 DKSHGIT
+523 K
-530 KNEASTSYEAID
+530 D
-542 GWFKGTGNDKGT
+542 GWFTLKTNGTSGSTNG
-554 GFSIKDEF
+554 IAKDEF
-562 TKSTERCHNMKS
+562 ETSVRCAKLLN
-574 SNYVEMHIQGYDQ
+574 NQALEMHIKGFDQ
-587 FSLYGIDKKINLSK
+587 FSFYGKDNNATESKGRHFEIYIDDVKQAMT
-601 PADHKV
+601 PTT
-607 FKVLIDNVE
+607 E
-616 QTMEPSTSATI
+616 YTI

-634 GEHVIKI
+634 GEHVIRLVGI
-641 QCGDDC
+641 
-647 LFGGFSLRIAE
+647 GGSNNELTSFSLRIAE

-714 SAIGDT
+714 GSIGDT

-1046 SSKNLSANG
+1046 SSKNLSNNG

-1060 SVINYLLSSKAT
+1060 SIVNYLLSSKQT

-1116 VPEVTLA
+1116 IPEVTLA

-1157 RAYEVTVATYNPE
+1157 RAYEVTVTTYNPE